1 MFKALMGGGR
11 SSSSSDVRSSSK
23 SSRRKSE
30 KPDKSDTR
38 SISSRKSSRGD
49 DRDRGLGDLSSY
61 SPSASRSK
69 RGPPS
74 IAGESIAS
82 TYVTAEPEAIDDSDR
97 YYIERTP
104 KRRDSERESK
114 SSRRRDQ
121 DRSDSP
127 EREKRRSRRGTQDT
141 LDDDL
146 DRERDRR
153 ERRRTQSGDPYVPPI
168 STNMPPSAP
177 GAQFAAEIGAPGFS
191 QFPMQYDAGIPSAD
205 HSPAHEVSY
214 DPHVQQ
220 QFPGQFP
227 EQVAAPYRPPN
238 PAGAAADYYGDQG
251 ESVEHQPG
259 IRPAP
264 PSVLPNTQAHL
275 MAASPS
281 ANPPPEPSSL
291 GETGA
296 AAAYFDDDFHAP
308 AQEGQ
313 APAVS
318 SSSPPKP
325 SKPSKPSSSGVL
337 PAAAVG
343 AAAYGIGGM
352 MSHSESH
359 SPPQHTTSYAQQGQ
373 PVVQGHPMT
382 HNQPMEYDQ
391 PMASSSYQP
400 PSKPSH
406 SHSFSEGAGIAVAGA
421 ATGYMV
427 GHHHHSSSPEH
438 APQYAFQ
445 HHEQSSQAGGMQ
457 GMQSYA
463 PGHNNALYAA
473 GAGGYA
479 TQAAYNPGFYP
490 HGPSALAFQERQRGP
505 MGRFV
510 DFWRDPEAV
519 GRFEDYTESIGV
531 CKYCFQPGTS
541 SVDAP
546 RKHHYH
552 RRRRNSPDR
561 RSSGSSRISKVSRY
575 NSSEDESRRR
585 PKSKKSSSW
594 LPGMLA
600 GYATKS
606 LFSSKEFDDSYSL
619 RSGRMASS
627 HGEEDDR
634 RSHTSR
640 GVTRR
645 SGRSPQRDHYADSK
659 HASQSGYSRHTRS
672 RSRSSSRSGRHSYLK
687 EAALGAAVGGAALA
701 VAKSRNRSRSR
712 SRSPERRQR
721 RKDSSSSSSFVNLP
735 RPAKKSIAGGI
746 GSFFTA
752 SSENRKKRHTKKRSG
767 FFSFKSGS
775 SSSSLDND
783 LAFGDG
789 FSKKFS
795 KSKKKDKKGKDVDA
809 ALVELSDTAT
819 RLAGSSPH
827 GPGRSAGQMYTP
839 RSRQSNYAHSTT
851 QDEEWIDAES
861 EDQSSSSVSSALAF
875 GGSSVDSSSDSAS
888 SKWGWRW
895 GSKKD
900 KKRKDKRSSATN
912 AALVAGAG
920 AIGAA
925 AISSARHRDSDPPS
939 RSGSLQQV
947 YPMPTSDPSRF
958 DVAKMSP
965 SVSGGEPTLIR
976 PGPIPLQQPQPFTPV
991 SQSVYTTQGA
1001 VSGPIPVY
1009 STPAVPSL
1017 FANEVGNYDSQFQIT
1032 RDAAWAPEGSTYAD
1046 RRKPRRSDS
1055 SPVFPTQETASSLK
1069 RRFTAK
1075 EQASVQFNLT
1085 EEQAERERHLIR
1097 RDKNYRDEVADQP
1110 VQLIDREEELAR
1122 QETERR
1128 ERRRK
1133 ERDDEERRYAGDRE
1147 KDSSSWVGAAA
1158 AGAVGAAAA
1167 STILS
1172 RKTDD
1177 DEASEAS
1184 QRYNERREK
1193 RRAERKRDTDTIGD
1207 TSIVSRFQAT
1217 QPIDEEVTTVEHRED
1232 QKKQSPRSPRPAQV
1246 YDDYAEFYAPE
1257 ELRHSPDVHARSSD
1271 SPNMPTIVEV
1281 EPASER
1287 PTHEEPKPT
1296 EVDYSYEPYQH
1307 VDRLPWPVP
1316 GLNLIEPTPPHSVT
1330 GGSVRDVTSPTPPV
1344 NKSYDTQPRERPTG
1358 SRVSWGEH
1366 ETHEYEI
1373 PSSSEQDPLEHDIS
1387 PIEISPKDVPLP
1399 ASEIS
1404 QSKGIPSTSEY
1415 GADIEFAATIA
1426 AATAAAG
1433 FDPSLITDDPSYHT
1447 RTSPPGSEDEHTFT
1461 SPWSASARKEPHGF
1475 VEGEIE
1481 EIDPKFTK
1489 DMTFAPEHVVQDN
1502 DQLFFDEP
1510 ESISRDR
1517 DISPGRR
1524 DKASIAQEVI
1534 EQLNGKYGKR
1544 DRTASPEKDVDV
1556 FSMPGGFDTSESR
1569 NLPDARSVVSAP
1581 APVAMDPETPT
1592 KSKSKKSRRSGDV
1605 FDLPDFQERELAESP
1620 DLKDETSKSRK
1631 SRRSGDDFE
1640 IYESREVSPTRD
1652 ESYSV
1657 ITAPVSKDET
1667 SRSKSR
1673 KSRRSGD
1680 DFGIA
1685 EYPESVVPE
1694 SRDDSFSVISAP
1706 VSKDET
1712 SKSKSRKSRRS
1723 GDDFEIYE
1731 SPEPSESRDNTRSI
1745 TSTPAGKEEYES
1757 SKSGKSRRS
1766 GDDYDIAESRE
1777 ISEPYDDNRS
1787 VFSAPVSKDETSKSR
1802 RSRRSGDDFD
1812 ISRSRDVSESRDESR
1827 SVVSESA
1834 KSRKSRRSGDD
1845 FDPRR
1850 DAEAASDVAEGG
1862 EEKKRRRKRRSKHGS
1877 DTFSVDDDAR
1887 SAITDIGDD
1896 KSERRK
1902 HRHRSSREAE
1912 FDDNASI
1919 TSSPARIDEARE
1931 KRRGKDE
1938 KEKSGGFL
1946 RSIFGSQVSAPAER
1960 VRSDHSRSSSLS
1972 KRSSREAI
1980 SEAGVDDERRRHKRR
1995 SSKHRSSSNGDE
2007 LDRYMSDKEKGTQ
2020 DDTNLEE
2027 YRSSRQQKEE
2037 RRRHRYE
2044 EIVDSGRK
2052 RESEKDG
2059 YSDNFD
2065 DQSFLRKHPEILAPE
2080 REDHGASWLPALAG
2094 SAAVFAASGLN
2105 DIPPQRPRSQSTSPP
2120 ATEKTL
2126 DLTPKS
2132 LSRPASPETS
2142 HPQGS
2147 RSPKQ
2152 RRHSVAKSTNESPTA
2167 VPLHFRR
2174 PPTSPG
2180 LSRAVPVEQ
2189 PAPIASPGS
2198 PSQQRNRR
2206 PGSVEFRNSRE
2217 IRPLWLVERHSL
2229 IKGEPE
2235 TEEPLPSLPSSK
2247 TSSRAPS
2254 MDNVKSLH
2262 DDDGLKSWEHVDLS
2276 QSIMENQ
2283 RPTGLTI
2290 STDQANESHD
2300 RDLDLLGSQQPTP
2313 TAEHFQ
2319 DSESRKEKRR
2329 YEFHSPSELLQ
2340 DPAVLDELPP
2350 SPTLDALPSAEGSM
2364 VGVGSRE
2371 QETQRALDALEG
2383 VSHPQHE
2390 PETPTQEHNSFFGG
2404 VADFAK
2410 GAGFAGVVDAA
2421 AIAAVRE
2428 HDQSRSLHADE
2439 PAKAHGFSDIVD
2451 EAVAAEG
2458 SSHDHDKAP
2467 VDEEAPSEPVT
2478 AIKENNP
2485 AGPEPVHQEM
2495 ETAKEFVPESTEQ
2508 PVESSDLQP
2517 QPGTEVVPDE
2527 SAATQSSKKKNKKK
2541 NKKNLAQSADLGTPE
2556 EPPAQED
2563 LSKELAQDPAVEVP
2577 EVETVSAEPEVAVPE
2592 QSEHEPVEASREL
2605 GPEIVADE
2613 PVVEGAPVQSAPIE
2627 SAPVEPEVAVPEQPD
2642 AEPIEASRELEIV
2655 AAPLPEDIATSTDPL
2670 DNTSDQAAVPSSATD
2685 EEKDQSQ
2692 QQSGE
2697 LVEPVEQVSTEESV
2711 LPVSED
2717 PSLPAEEQQTPEPTF
2732 TDANETPITG
2742 VTQSEVEE
2750 VSRSLE
2756 EIEKPTEDSTPEAPL
2771 NDTTP
2776 EITETPKEDTEGE
2789 DNFQE
2794 AVEEQVSQPAEEKE
2808 PAPEPPIEVAAD
2820 APAEGSETKAE
2831 KRKNKKKK
2839 NRKSAAVEETQISA
2853 ETPAPETESP
2863 EIQDP
2868 KTEQSAVVEP
2878 VDTQSPP
2885 IGGEAL
2891 LTDLEHLEQPT
2902 KDVEQP
2908 LQTTIEEPA
2917 ATQEQEQVPLEV
2929 AVDAAPIVTEPV
2941 DPAGPSDE
2949 LSQPAVIDVQPNA
2962 QLPDPAEEPS
2972 REISQPSAVETQPE
2986 AEVQAEPQ
2994 LEVEAE
3000 PEVALTA
3007 AQKKK
3012 AKKNKKKGKQSES
3025 SILEDEK
3032 PAESVSPA
3040 PELETA
3046 AEDMAKEAPLVTED
3060 VSVDAP
3066 AQERDMELPV
3076 EVEQSLE
3083 PEQTSE
3089 AVPPQEEAS
3098 PERLPEPTTEVIES
3112 KAPKEEPIASE
3123 EQPKAEESP
3132 AEPEIPMT
3140 AAERKKAKKAKKKQQ
3155 KEQEESIGSVAEDIK
3170 PVEAEPAPEAESAE
3184 PSKDIAP
3191 AAEIDD
3197 VAPAD
3202 LSAPVSSEPAEA
3214 AQDVVPTSTAE
3225 PEAAPVTED
3234 TLLPTETETL
3244 EQPKDIDPPVEAEP
3258 PLEDAA
3264 PSSEIEATEVV
3275 ADVPLAS
3282 EEAITPADAPRDLDQ
3297 QDDIVKVEELKSEDV
3312 APAPTEEPSVDAAE
3326 TDAPNA
3332 EEQSPEPEVPMT
3344 AAERKKAKKNKKK
3357 QQKQE
3362 PVQLDEQPKPE
3373 AEPTST
3379 VEKSV
3384 EQAADILPE
3393 SEATPTAETVAGVDE
3408 PTEPEAARDLE
3419 TETKPEE
3426 EQAQDVPVLDS
3437 ELAPDAPAEEA
3448 IVTPDI
3454 AEQGIDVQDGDR
3466 ETAQEPTVEVT
3477 SAEEPQGEKLDTAV
3491 SAEPVLGKSLDDKP
3505 TEPTAEPV
3513 MEEPQLTEPTESP
3526 VVEHAEDEQVATSSK
3541 SKKKKNKKKR
3551 QSVAPEE
3558 EQPAPAEESKAVPA
3572 EEEAKPAAPEE
3583 EIKVTPAEEEPAPV
3597 PAEVESADPAPSQEL
3612 ELPPLEK
3619 DAEVPV
3625 VMEEAPKAEES
3636 TQPETTT
3643 DVADAKAAEEAS
3655 MTPAQKRKAK
3665 KDKKKRQ
3672 SVAAEQE
3679 QSTPAEEESKA
3690 VPAEEEIKL
3699 TPAEEEPAPV
3709 PTEVEF
3715 TEPALS
3721 QEPEQPA
3728 SEPIPETPIATEEA
3742 PKAEETTQQDAS
3754 PDVAAIEA
3762 AEEASMTPA
3771 QKRKAKKDKK
3781 KRQSVAAEEE
3791 QPTPAEEEVKLTPAE
3806 EEPAP
3811 VPAEVESTEPA
3822 LSQEPEQ
3829 PAPELSPES
3838 PIATE
3843 EAPQAEETTQQDASA
3858 DVAATEAAEEALM
3871 TPAQRRKAKKDKKKR
3886 QSVAAEEEQPTPAEE
3901 EVKLTPAEEE
3911 PTHMPTEG
3919 ESTES
3924 APSQELEQASVNQEA
3939 ETPIV
3944 MEEEPKAEE
3953 SSPEETTHVE
3963 VPADTAAIEAAE
3975 EASMTPAQKR
3985 KAKKDKKKRQSVV
3998 AEEEQPVPV
4007 EESKPEPAEEDVAP
4021 APAEEEP
4028 MPESVREE
4036 PTEPI
4041 STQEPEQSTVGEDA
4055 GTPIVTEEEAPK
4067 AEEPSPEESTQ
4078 PEAPADAAAI
4088 EAAEEASMTPAQ
4100 RRKAKKDK
4108 KKRQSVVAEEEQ
4120 PASVEESKPES
4131 AQQEPVEPGLTQET
4145 EQPTVDKDAQPPI
4158 MVEEQVPS
4166 PEEPSPE
4173 EATQQDVPADA
4184 AATEAAEEEAM
4195 TPAQKKKAKKDKK
4208 KQRKSVAFD
4217 DDATPSEEQ
4226 KPEQDSSAPED
4237 KVESQ
4242 DAPADLVIAGESA
4255 KELPVTEEVAEPAT
4269 EGEVSEKTEEPA
4281 SEQSK
4286 EIAQEEPTSAAAPD
4300 APIPAEVEDPKSAA
4314 ELPEQPEQDAQTPSE
4329 PQSPSAQEPEVPL
4342 TAAQKKK
4349 AKKNKKKGKSVDL
4362 AENAPTATDA
4372 VQESE
4377 PIVQT
4382 LPDTPAENLEL
4393 QDTPASESAQ
4403 PAEGLE
4409 QDNTIEP
4416 EAPKAKELETTETV
4430 SDDVPKEEIPN
4441 AKETHEAPA
4450 TEAIV
4455 DTEPT
4460 PSQEAEAIASSP
4472 AETTEEAGMS
4482 AKERRKAAKKAKKR
4496 QSKNVDADNDAATS
4510 TEADNSV
4517 EKVLTST
4524 DTDTPGL
4531 SAVPA
4536 SSPAEHDGKEHQSH
4550 DIETYD
4556 ATAQNTASTDEY
4568 MSSQVEQTPIE
4579 SPFLEYPPQPVLERS
4594 VDSGELVEGNAVQEG
4609 DVAPTAHEREGELVE
4624 PTPLEEMKTVDDGE
4638 IVEEKSSVPEA
4649 DDFSMEKDV
4658 ENKDVEETHV
4668 DVPIDS
4674 VSEAQT
4680 QESPVEEEASETAVS
4695 TKQKKKNKKKNKK
4708 QEEEAAAPEPEIS
4721 SAEDKEQPEAAPL
4734 VDAEPQPEVKDIAEP
4749 EPIAEAEPLPV
4760 LEGQSADRSQDVEE
4774 TTDVQTTEDID
4785 DTKEISVPEA
4795 EAELV
4800 PIPEEQPAEH
4810 PQDIEE
4816 TVAIQTTEDIDD
4828 TKEISAPEGETVA
4841 PPTEETTQ
4849 SEALTDAAATE
4860 AAEEASMTPAQKR
4873 KAKKDKKKQRQSIL
4887 PQEPEAE
4894 LQPKEQTTPE
4904 AAETSVQEV
4913 EIATESA
4920 PAETIT
4926 QGEAVTSADEPTVQP
4941 IDVTEEAVKDLVTP
4955 PEDTEH
4961 HVPSQEIE
4969 GGERSLELPSAESN
4983 VEEGDKPAGEAAEA
4997 PAEILDNEQ
5006 ASEQVPPEAAPEPEG
5021 ESASVPKKMSKKE
5034 KKKAAAAAAAAAALL
5049 EEEKPVESQP
5059 EPEEPPAITPQ
5070 ALEEAVEQPIV
5081 QELQPS
5087 GTEDKPQPETG
5098 KSLDETTELTT
5109 SEQKED
5115 VLEQPVDVLDSA
5127 EPLESEVK
5135 PEESTKELVEE
5146 PAAVNTITRTSS
5158 KKDKKKAKKEAKQ
5171 EVIEPASLIEEHV
5184 PTDPAT
5190 VEAAPAPE
5198 PSLEETPTEIVPEP
5212 EFAREVI
5219 QEAPNPELESI
5230 EAPPLEAFGTVSEDK
5245 QPSESEKNEAVV
5257 PLDTLHTPPP
5267 AEPTD
5272 QATNYEPL
5280 ALQDPTEK
5288 NAQEDEAQVVAG
5300 AQDLEKTADLEV
5312 VESSVEDGPGEP
5324 EVMPALSKKMSKKD
5338 KHKAKKN
5345 GGITEEI
5352 STQQQEEP
5360 QADVAELPTESGIR
5374 PTEPAMEQEIPETED
5389 VAEPQP
5395 TLERELPIEPSLA
5408 IDDQP
5413 ISAPEVQDGPTQPD
5427 EEPVSEE
5434 IPLPRKASKKK
5445 AKKAQKAKK
5454 SLDTERA
5461 ENAIDA
5467 DQHANI
5473 VPFEEDQSKAQD
5485 PEVPDEKSSHDEEDW
5500 PAIDWQAKFE
5510 ESQRLKD
5517 VNSDPEPEIAPPE
5530 PEIISEFV
5538 DSSFPEVSQDA
5549 NEAAEED
5556 AWALPSK
5563 KDKKKAKKNKK
5574 QSQQAAPEV
5583 EEPSLEPLNDK
5594 EIEPPARTTTPG
5606 GSKIA
5611 NLFPGLERS
5620 GFRRPA
5626 LDQQTPSLKDS
5637 AEEETTADLES
5648 NRDIA
5653 IPVLEAP
5660 LTTTETKEI
5669 ADDFTSGL
5677 PSSLE
5682 RQIESTISELK
5693 AHSETP
5699 TATEDD
5705 SIREPELPMH
5715 GEKSLDAPLSLSME
5729 PSNERTRTEE
5739 PSPTRLPPP
5748 EEAGAELCELRRS
5761 PSIHGRHQH
5770 TPRTWSLDEPSLPA
5784 LAPSPPRS
5792 LFGPDDNVRPRTP
5805 LEPIAEQEPHGQGT
5819 MARRGTPRLE
5829 MKPEHVLPRPQTPVR
5844 KFTDNAFDREAWPT
5858 ENPKA
5863 DFQEIQKTPEQGIL
5877 KPSTSSG
5884 KLRRTN
5890 RSISGD
5896 LRAASRAL
5904 DSQPSLDLDQLPSSS
5919 SYDPVTDKGKRPL
5932 RNMSDVYEG
5941 WGETPNSP
5949 RSPSRP
5955 PSVRRRRSMQ
5965 HLQDIETRLDQLIS
5979 ENRLLIAARDEA
5991 EDKLRNTSVARRKSD
6006 RALNTRDGDLRD
6018 RESEVEQLKNSV
6030 EWLQKEMTRLTQ
6042 ENEGLTASN
6051 SALAA
6056 AHAAEVN
6063 TVRESS
6069 TRELVELQSQ
6079 HSQLSS
6085 QMEDRVR
6092 QEIESALAQKDI
6104 ELRRLRTEL
6113 EEARDKVKE
6122 LQQQIAASV
6131 HDNALVFR
6139 DEEYFEAACQKLCG
6153 HVQSWVVRFSKH
6165 SDKRRCRPLSE
6176 LQDEKIADRF
6186 DNALLDGSDPDAYL
6200 SDRVRRRD
6208 VFMSVVM
6215 TMVWEYIFTR
6225 YLFGMDREQRQK
6237 LKSLEKQ
6244 LSEVGPTRAVHR
6256 WRATTLTLLSRRPA
6270 FAAQR
6275 ESDTEAVTLE
6285 IFQTLSRVLPPPSH
6299 VESQLLDNLRKI
6311 MRVAVS
6317 LSLEM
6322 RTQLAEFIMLP
6333 PLQPEYDTNGDL
6345 ARQVYFNAA
6354 LMNERSGLTNDNGEL
6369 EAQQSI
6375 VRIVLFPLVVKKGN
6389 DVGEGEDEEVVC
6401 PAQVLIARPSKDKK
6415 VSRMMSG
6422 DRMSIDAT
6430 RSVHS
6435 IAQSIA
6441 HSVAPSS
6448 MMDMSNVI

>member
-82 TYVTAEPEAIDDSDR
+82 TYVTAEPEAIDDDR

-127 EREKRRSRRGTQDT
+127 ERERRRSRRGTQDT

-168 STNMPPSAP
+168 STSMPPSAP

-205 HSPAHEVSY
+205 HSPAHDVPY

-251 ESVEHQPG
+251 QSVEHQPG

-313 APAVS
+313 PPAVS
-318 SSSPPKP
+318 SSRPPKP

-373 PVVQGHPMT
+373 PVVQGQPMT
-382 HNQPMEYDQ
+382 YNPPMEYDQ
-391 PMASSSYQP
+391 PMGSGSYQP

-406 SHSFSEGAGIAVAGA
+406 SHSFSEGAGIAAAGA
-421 ATGYMV
+421 ATGYML

-438 APQYAFQ
+438 TPQYAFQ
-445 HHEQSSQAGGMQ
+445 HHEQSSQVGGMQ
-457 GMQSYA
+457 AMQPYG

-479 TQAAYNPGFYP
+479 AQAAYNPGFYP

-619 RSGRMASS
+619 RSGRVASS

-795 KSKKKDKKGKDVDA
+795 KSKKKGKKGKDVDA

-851 QDEEWIDAES
+851 HDEEWVDAES

-965 SVSGGEPTLIR
+965 SVSGGEPALIR

-1009 STPAVPSL
+1009 STPAVPPL
-1017 FANEVGNYDSQFQIT
+1017 FANEVGQYDSQFQIT
-1032 RDAAWAPEGSTYAD
+1032 RDAAWAPEASTYAD

-1097 RDKNYRDEVADQP
+1097 RDKNYRDEVADKP
-1110 VQLIDREEELAR
+1110 VQLIDREEQLAR
-1122 QETERR
+1122 QEAERR

-1158 AGAVGAAAA
+1158 AGAVGAAAV

-1193 RRAERKRDTDTIGD
+1193 RRAERKRDTDTIAD
-1207 TSIVSRFQAT
+1207 SSIVSRFEPT

-1232 QKKQSPRSPRPAQV
+1232 QKKESPRSPRPAQV

-1257 ELRHSPDVHARSSD
+1257 ELRHSPDVHARSSG

-1287 PTHEEPKPT
+1287 RPQEEPEPT

-1344 NKSYDTQPRERPTG
+1344 NKSYDIQPRERPTG

-1404 QSKGIPSTSEY
+1404 QPKGIPSTSEY

-1433 FDPSLITDDPSYHT
+1433 FDPSLVTDDPSYHT

-1461 SPWSASARKEPHGF
+1461 SPWSASTRKAPHGF

-1489 DMTFAPEHVVQDN
+1489 DMASAPEHVAQDK
-1502 DQLFFDEP
+1502 DELFFDEP
-1510 ESISRDR
+1510 ESFSRDR
-1517 DISPGRR
+1517 DISSGRR

-1556 FSMPGGFDTSESR
+1556 FSMPGGFDTAEPR
-1569 NLPDARSVVSAP
+1569 DLPDARSVVSAP

-1605 FDLPDFQERELAESP
+1605 FDLPEFQERELAESP
-1620 DLKDETSKSRK
+1620 DSKDETSKSRK

-1640 IYESREVSPTRD
+1640 IYESREASPTRD

-1657 ITAPVSKDET
+1657 ISAPVSKDET
-1667 SRSKSR
+1667 SKSKSR

-1685 EYPESVVPE
+1685 EYPESVIPE
-1694 SRDDSFSVISAP
+1694 PRDDSFSVISAP

-1745 TSTPAGKEEYES
+1745 TSIPAGKDEYEP

-1766 GDDYDIAESRE
+1766 GDDYDIPRSRE
-1777 ISEPYDDNRS
+1777 ISESYDDNRS

-1850 DAEAASDVAEGG
+1850 DAEAASDDAEGG

-1902 HRHRSSREAE
+1902 RRHRSSREAE

-1919 TSSPARIDEARE
+1919 TSSPARIDESRE

-1960 VRSDHSRSSSLS
+1960 VRADHSRSSSLD

-1980 SEAGVDDERRRHKRR
+1980 SEAGVDDERRRHKKR

-2007 LDRYMSDKEKGTQ
+2007 LDRYMSDKEKGNQ

-2065 DQSFLRKHPEILAPE
+2065 DPSFLRKHPEILAPE
-2080 REDHGASWLPALAG
+2080 REDYGASWLPASAG
-2094 SAAVFAASGLN
+2094 SAAVFAAASGL
-2105 DIPPQRPRSQSTSPP
+2105 DEIPQQRPRSQSTSPP

-2229 IKGEPE
+2229 TKGEPE

-2254 MDNVKSLH
+2254 MDNLKSLH

-2276 QSIMENQ
+2276 QSIMQNQ
-2283 RPTGLTI
+2283 RPTGLAI

-2340 DPAVLDELPP
+2340 DPAVMDELPP

-2383 VSHPQHE
+2383 VSRPQHE

-2421 AIAAVRE
+2421 AIAAARE
-2428 HDQSRSLHADE
+2428 HDQSRSLPEDE
-2439 PAKAHGFSDIVD
+2439 PVKGHGFSDVVD
-2451 EAVAAEG
+2451 EAGAADS
-2458 SSHDHDKAP
+2458 SSHDHDKAL

-2478 AIKENNP
+2478 TIEENYP
-2485 AGPEPVHQEM
+2485 AEPEPVHQEM

-2508 PVESSDLQP
+2508 PVESSDLQS
-2517 QPGTEVVPDE
+2517 QPETEVVPDE
-2527 SAATQSSKKKNKKK
+2527 GAATQSSKKKNKKK
-2541 NKKNLAQSADLGTPE
+2541 KGKKNQAQDADLGTPE
-2556 EPPAQED
+2556 EPLAQED

-2577 EVETVSAEPEVAVPE
+2577 EVETVSAEPEVAVPG
-2592 QSEHEPVEASREL
+2592 QSEHEPVETSREL
-2605 GPEIVADE
+2605 EPDIVVDE
-2613 PVVEGAPVQSAPIE
+2613 PVVEA
-2627 SAPVEPEVAVPEQPD
+2627 APVEPEVALAEQPE
-2642 AEPIEASRELEIV
+2642 AEPIEASRELEIEPEV
-2655 AAPLPEDIATSTDPL
+2655 AATQEPEVVNVLEPEPTEVVPTETEQADETASSAKKAKRDKKKQKKKSKNETTSEEPADDAVAAQPEDDISASKEVEGQKEDTAPAPAEEMVATPLPEDIATSTEPVE
-2670 DNTSDQAAVPSSATD
+2670 NTSDQTTVPFAATD
-2685 EEKDQSQ
+2685 EEQAQSQ
-2692 QQSGE
+2692 QQSRE
-2697 LVEPVEQVSTEESV
+2697 LADPVEQVSTEESV

-2717 PSLPAEEQQTPEPTF
+2717 PSLPVEEQQTPEPTF

-2742 VTQSEVEE
+2742 ATQPEADEA
-2750 VSRSLE
+2750 SRSLE

-2776 EITETPKEDTEGE
+2776 GITETPKEDTEGE

-2794 AVEEQVSQPAEEKE
+2794 AVQEQVSQPAEEKE

-2820 APAEGSETKAE
+2820 APAEGSETKTE

-2868 KTEQSAVVEP
+2868 ELEQSAVVDP
-2878 VDTQSPP
+2878 
-2885 IGGEAL
+2885 
-2891 LTDLEHLEQPT
+2891 PT

-2929 AVDAAPIVTEPV
+2929 AVDATPAVTEPV

-2949 LSQPAVIDVQPNA
+2949 LSQPAVINVQPNA
-2962 QLPDPAEEPS
+2962 EIPDLAEEAS
-2972 REISQPSAVETQPE
+2972 REISEPSAVETQPE

-3025 SILEDEK
+3025 SIPEDEK
-3032 PAESVSPA
+3032 PAESISPA
-3040 PELETA
+3040 PEIETA
-3046 AEDMAKEAPLVTED
+3046 AEDMAKEAPLDTED
-3060 VSVDAP
+3060 VSVDPP
-3066 AQERDMELPV
+3066 AQEREMELPV

-3089 AVPPQEEAS
+3089 AVLPQEEAS
-3098 PERLPEPTTEVIES
+3098 PEPLPEPTTEVLDSE
-3112 KAPKEEPIASE
+3112 APKDEPAVSE
-3123 EQPKAEESP
+3123 EQPKVEESP
-3132 AEPEIPMT
+3132 AEPEVTMT

-3184 PSKDIAP
+3184 PSMDIAP

-3202 LSAPVSSEPAEA
+3202 LSAPVSSDPAEA
-3214 AQDVVPTSTAE
+3214 AQDVVPASTTE

-3234 TLLPTETETL
+3234 TLPTEIETL
-3244 EQPKDIDPPVEAEP
+3244 EQTKDIEPSIEVEPPV
-3258 PLEDAA
+3258 EDAA
-3264 PSSEIEATEVV
+3264 PSSEIEATEVI

-3282 EEAITPADAPRDLDQ
+3282 EEETAPADAPRDLDQ
-3297 QDDIVKVEELKSEDV
+3297 QDDIAKVEEPKSEDV
-3312 APAPTEEPSVDAAE
+3312 APAPTEEPSVDAVE
-3326 TDAPNA
+3326 TDAPKA

-3362 PVQLDEQPKPE
+3362 SVQLDEQPKPE
-3373 AEPTST
+3373 AEPTSAE
-3379 VEKSV
+3379 EKSV
-3384 EQAADILPE
+3384 EQAGDILPE
-3393 SEATPTAETVAGVDE
+3393 SEATPAAEAVAGVDE

-3448 IVTPDI
+3448 IPTPEI
-3454 AEQGIDVQDGDR
+3454 AEQATDVQDVDK
-3466 ETAQEPTVEVT
+3466 EPAQEPTIEVPST
-3477 SAEEPQGEKLDTAV
+3477 EEPQEEKPDTAV
-3491 SAEPVLGKSLDDKP
+3491 SDAPVLDKSLDDKP
-3505 TEPTAEPV
+3505 TEPIPDPAVEETQP
-3513 MEEPQLTEPTESP
+3513 MESTESP
-3526 VVEHAEDEQVATSSK
+3526 VVEQAEDEQAATSSK

-3558 EQPAPAEESKAVPA
+3558 EQPAPAEEESKLVPA
-3572 EEEAKPAAPEE
+3572 EEEAKPAPAEE
-3583 EIKVTPAEEEPAPV
+3583 EIKLTPSEEEPAPV
-3597 PAEVESADPAPSQEL
+3597 PAEVESTEPAPSQEL
-3612 ELPPLEK
+3612 EQPPLEK
-3619 DAEVPV
+3619 DAEAPIVT
-3625 VMEEAPKAEES
+3625 EEVPKAEEI
-3636 TQPETTT
+3636 THPETPT
-3643 DVADAKAAEEAS
+3643 DVAAAEAAEEAS

-3679 QSTPAEEESKA
+3679 QTTPAEEESKA
-3690 VPAEEEIKL
+3690 VPAEEEINL
-3699 TPAEEEPAPV
+3699 TPAAEEPAHV
-3709 PTEVEF
+3709 PAEVES

-3721 QEPEQPA
+3721 QEHEELAPEQSP
-3728 SEPIPETPIATEEA
+3728 EPPIVAEDA

-3754 PDVAAIEA
+3754 ADAAAIEA

-3781 KRQSVAAEEE
+3781 KRQSVVAEQE
-3791 QPTPAEEEVKLTPAE
+3791 QPTPVE

-3811 VPAEVESTEPA
+3811 V
-3822 LSQEPEQ
+3822 
-3829 PAPELSPES
+3829 
-3838 PIATE
+3838 
-3843 EAPQAEETTQQDASA
+3843 
-3858 DVAATEAAEEALM
+3858 
-3871 TPAQRRKAKKDKKKR
+3871 
-3886 QSVAAEEEQPTPAEE
+3886 EEEPKAVPAEE
-3901 EVKLTPAEEE
+3901 EIKLTPAEEE
-3911 PTHMPTEG
+3911 PTPMPTEG
-3919 ESTES
+3919 DSAES
-3924 APSQELEQASVNQEA
+3924 APPQELEQASLNQEA

-3944 MEEEPKAEE
+3944 AEEEAPKAEE
-3953 SSPEETTHVE
+3953 PSLEESTQPEA
-3963 VPADTAAIEAAE
+3963 PADTAALEAAE

-3998 AEEEQPVPV
+3998 AEEEQPIPV
-4007 EESKPEPAEEDVAP
+4007 EESKPEPAEKDVTP

-4028 MPESVREE
+4028 IPESAREE

-4041 STQEPEQSTVGEDA
+4041 LTPEAEQSTVGQDA
-4055 GTPIVTEEEAPK
+4055 ETPIVTEEEAPK
-4067 AEEPSPEESTQ
+4067 AEEPSSEESTQ
-4078 PEAPADAAAI
+4078 PEAPADTAAL

-4100 RRKAKKDK
+4100 KRKAKKDK
-4108 KKRQSVVAEEEQ
+4108 KKRQSVVAEQEQ
-4120 PASVEESKPES
+4120 PVSVEEPKPES
-4131 AQQEPVEPGLTQET
+4131 PQQEPVEPELTQET
-4145 EQPTVDKDAQPPI
+4145 EQPIVDKDAQSPI
-4158 MVEEQVPS
+4158 IAEEEVPKA
-4166 PEEPSPE
+4166 EEPSLE
-4173 EATQQDVPADA
+4173 EATQQDAPADA

-4217 DDATPSEEQ
+4217 DNATPSEEA
-4226 KPEQDSSAPED
+4226 KPEQDLSAPED

-4242 DAPADLVIAGESA
+4242 DAPADLVIADEST

-4269 EGEVSEKTEEPA
+4269 EGEVSEKIEEPA

-4286 EIAQEEPTSAAAPD
+4286 EIAGDEPSSAAASD
-4300 APIPAEVEDPKSAA
+4300 AAIPAEVEDPKSAA

-4362 AENAPTATDA
+4362 AENAPAATDA
-4372 VQESE
+4372 AQESE

-4382 LPDTPAENLEL
+4382 SPDTPAENLEL
-4393 QDTPASESAQ
+4393 QDTPASEPAQ

-4409 QDNTIEP
+4409 QDNTTEP
-4416 EAPKAKELETTETV
+4416 EAPKAEKLETTETV
-4430 SDDVPKEEIPN
+4430 SDDVPKEEIPDT
-4441 AKETHEAPA
+4441 KETDEAPA
-4450 TEAIV
+4450 TEA
-4455 DTEPT
+4455 DAEPT

-4510 TEADNSV
+4510 TEAANSV

-4524 DTDTPGL
+4524 DTDVPGL

-4556 ATAQNTASTDEY
+4556 ATAQNTASTDKY

-4579 SPFLEYPPQPVLERS
+4579 SPFLDYPPQPVLERS
-4594 VDSGELVEGNAVQEG
+4594 VDSGELAEGNAVQEG
-4609 DVAPTAHEREGELVE
+4609 DVAPTAQEREGELVE

-4649 DDFSMEKDV
+4649 DDFSTVKDV
-4658 ENKDVEETHV
+4658 ENNDVEETPV
-4668 DVPIDS
+4668 DVPID
-4674 VSEAQT
+4674 VVREAQT
-4680 QESPVEEEASETAVS
+4680 QESLVEEVEEASETAVS
-4695 TKQKKKNKKKNKK
+4695 KKQKKKNKNKNKK

-4721 SAEDKEQPEAAPL
+4721 TAEDKEQPEAAPL
-4734 VDAEPQPEVKDIAEP
+4734 VEAEPQPEMKEITEP

-4760 LEGQSADRSQDVEE
+4760 LEEQLADRSLDVEAAAIE
-4774 TTDVQTTEDID
+4774 TTDDID
-4785 DTKEISVPEA
+4785 DTKEISVPEP
-4795 EAELV
+4795 EAELA
-4800 PIPEEQPAEH
+4800 PSPEEQPAEH

-4816 TVAIQTTEDIDD
+4816 TVAAQTTEDIDD
-4828 TKEISAPEGETVA
+4828 TKEINVPEGETVA

-4887 PQEPEAE
+4887 SQEPEAE
-4894 LQPKEQTTPE
+4894 LQPEELTTPE

-4913 EIATESA
+4913 GIATESA
-4920 PAETIT
+4920 PAEIIT
-4926 QGEAVTSADEPTVQP
+4926 QDEPVTGADEPTVQP
-4941 IDVTEEAVKDLVTP
+4941 IDVTEEAAEDLVTP
-4955 PEDTEH
+4955 SEDTEQ

-4983 VEEGDKPAGEAAEA
+4983 VEEGDKPAGEAGEA
-4997 PAEILDNEQ
+4997 PAEILDDEQ
-5006 ASEQVPPEAAPEPEG
+5006 PSEQVPPEAAPEPEG

-5034 KKKAAAAAAAAAALL
+5034 KKKKAAAAAAAAALL
-5049 EEEKPVESQP
+5049 EQEKLIESQP
-5059 EPEEPPAITPQ
+5059 EPEEPPTITPQ
-5070 ALEEAVEQPIV
+5070 ALEEVVDQPIA
-5081 QELQPS
+5081 QEPQPS
-5087 GTEDKPQPETG
+5087 ETEDKPQPYTER
-5098 KSLDETTELTT
+5098 SLAETTELTT
-5109 SEQKED
+5109 SEPKED
-5115 VLEQPVDVLDSA
+5115 VSEPPVEVLDST

-5135 PEESTKELVEE
+5135 PEESTKELAEE
-5146 PAAVNTITRTSS
+5146 PAAIDTITRKAS
-5158 KKDKKKAKKEAKQ
+5158 KKDKKKAKKQAKQ
-5171 EVIEPASLIEEHV
+5171 EVSEPASLIEEHV
-5184 PTDPAT
+5184 PTTEPAT
-5190 VEAAPAPE
+5190 VEAAPEPE
-5198 PSLEETPTEIVPEP
+5198 PTFEETPTEIVPEP
-5212 EFAREVI
+5212 ESIAREEI

-5230 EAPPLEAFGTVSEDK
+5230 KTPALDGFDIVSEDK
-5245 QPSESEKNEAVV
+5245 QHSESEKNEAVV
-5257 PLDTLHTPPP
+5257 SLDTLHPSSP

-5280 ALQDPTEK
+5280 EVQDPAEK
-5288 NAQEDEAQVVAG
+5288 NVQEDEAQVG
-5300 AQDLEKTADLEV
+5300 AEARDLEKTADLEV
-5312 VESSVEDGPGEP
+5312 IGGSVEDGSGEP
-5324 EVMPALSKKMSKKD
+5324 EVMPAVSKKMSKKD
-5338 KHKAKKN
+5338 KRKAKKN
-5345 GGITEEI
+5345 SGISEEV

-5360 QADVAELPTESGIR
+5360 QADVAELPTESETR
-5374 PTEPAMEQEIPETED
+5374 PTEPAVEQETPEIED
-5389 VAEPQP
+5389 ATEPQP
-5395 TLERELPIEPSLA
+5395 TSERELPVESSLA
-5408 IDDQP
+5408 IKDE
-5413 ISAPEVQDGPTQPD
+5413 SVTGPEVQVEPTQPD

-5434 IPLPRKASKKK
+5434 TPLSRKASKKK
-5445 AKKAQKAKK
+5445 AKKAQKANK
-5454 SLDTERA
+5454 SLDTEQA

-5467 DQHANI
+5467 DQHATI
-5473 VPFEEDQSKAQD
+5473 VPFEEQSKAQN
-5485 PEVPDEKSSHDEEDW
+5485 PEVPDEKSSQDEEDW

-5510 ESQRLKD
+5510 ESQRLKE
-5517 VNSDPEPEIAPPE
+5517 VNSDPEPEIPPPE

-5549 NEAAEED
+5549 NNAAEED

-5583 EEPSLEPLNDK
+5583 EEASLEPSNEK

-5611 NLFPGLERS
+5611 NLFPGLERA
-5620 GFRRPA
+5620 GFRRSA

-5637 AEEETTADLES
+5637 AEEETTADLEA

-5660 LTTTETKEI
+5660 LATIETKEI

-5715 GEKSLDAPLSLSME
+5715 GEKSLDAPLSLSTE

-5739 PSPTRLPPP
+5739 PSSPTRLPPP

-5770 TPRTWSLDEPSLPA
+5770 PPRTWSLDEPSLPA

-5792 LFGPDDNVRPRTP
+5792 LFGPADDYVRPRTP
-5805 LEPIAEQEPHGQGT
+5805 LEPIAEQEPHGRGT

-5858 ENPKA
+5858 ENPKSE
-5863 DFQEIQKTPEQGIL
+5863 DFNEIQKTPEQGIL

-5904 DSQPSLDLDQLPSSS
+5904 DSQPSNLDLDQLPSSS

-6030 EWLQKEMTRLTQ
+6030 EWLQKEMNRLTQ

-6051 SALAA
+6051 SALAV

-6165 SDKRRCRPLSE
+6165 SDKRRCRALSE

-6244 LSEVGPTRAVHR
+6244 LGEVGPTRAVHR

-6401 PAQVLIARPSKDKK
+6401 PAQVLIARPNKDKK

-6422 DRMSIDAT
+6422 DRMSIDPT

>member
-61 SPSASRSK
+61 SPSAPRSK

-74 IAGESIAS
+74 IAGDSIAS

-104 KRRDSERESK
+104 KRGDSEREGK

-121 DRSDSP
+121 GRSESP

-141 LDDDL
+141 VDDDL
-146 DRERDRR
+146 DREHDRR
-153 ERRRTQSGDPYVPPI
+153 DRRRTQSGDPYVPPI
-168 STNMPPSAP
+168 ATNMPPSAP

-191 QFPMQYDAGIPSAD
+191 QFPMQYDTGMPSAG
-205 HSPAHEVSY
+205 HSPAHEVPY

-251 ESVEHQPG
+251 QSVEHQPG

-308 AQEGQ
+308 AQQGQ
-313 APAVS
+313 PPAMS
-318 SSSPPKP
+318 SSRPPKP

-343 AAAYGIGGM
+343 AAAYGISGM

-359 SPPQHTTSYAQQGQ
+359 SPPQHTTSYTQQGQ
-373 PVVQGHPMT
+373 PVVHG
-382 HNQPMEYDQ
+382 QPMEYDQ
-391 PMASSSYQP
+391 PMASSSHKP
-400 PSKPSH
+400 PTKPSH
-406 SHSFSEGAGIAVAGA
+406 SHSVSEGVGLAAAGA
-421 ATGYMV
+421 ATGYMM

-438 APQYAFQ
+438 AQQYAFQ
-445 HHEQSSQAGGMQ
+445 HHEQSSQAGGMLP
-457 GMQSYA
+457 YA
-463 PGHNNALYAA
+463 PGHNNAMYAA

-479 TQAAYNPGFYP
+479 AHAAHNPGFYP
-490 HGPSALAFQERQRGP
+490 HGPSALAFQERQRGA

-519 GRFEDYTESIGV
+519 GRFEDYTETIGV

-541 SVDAP
+541 SLNAP

-552 RRRRNSPDR
+552 RRRRHSPDR
-561 RSSGSSRISKVSRY
+561 RSSGSSRISKISRY
-575 NSSEDESRRR
+575 NSSEDEGRRR

-619 RSGRMASS
+619 RSGRVASS

-645 SGRSPQRDHYADSK
+645 SGRSPQREHYADSK
-659 HASQSGYSRHTRS
+659 HAPQSGYSRHTRS
-672 RSRSSSRSGRHSYLK
+672 RSRSSSRTDRHSYLK

-712 SRSPERRQR
+712 SPERRQS

-735 RPAKKSIAGGI
+735 RPGKKSIAGGI

-789 FSKKFS
+789 FSKKSS
-795 KSKKKDKKGKDVDA
+795 KLKKKGKKGKDVDA
-809 ALVELSDTAT
+809 ALLELSDTAT

-827 GPGRSAGQMYTP
+827 GPGRTAGQMYTA

-851 QDEEWIDAES
+851 QDEEWVDAES

-875 GGSSVDSSSDSAS
+875 GGSSAESSSDSAS

-900 KKRKDKRSSATN
+900 KKKKDKRSSATN
-912 AALVAGAG
+912 AALVAGTG

-925 AISSARHRDSDPPS
+925 AISSAHHRDSNPPS

-965 SVSGGEPTLIR
+965 SVSAGEPTPIR
-976 PGPIPLQQPQPFTPV
+976 PGPIPLRQPQPFTPV

-1001 VSGPIPVY
+1001 VPGSIPVY
-1009 STPAVPSL
+1009 SASAVPPI
-1017 FANEVGNYDSQFQIT
+1017 FASGVEHYGSQFQGP
-1032 RDAAWAPEGSTYAD
+1032 RDAAWAPEESSYTD
-1046 RRKPRRSDS
+1046 RRRPHRRSDS

-1075 EQASVQFNLT
+1075 DQASVQFNLT
-1085 EEQAERERHLIR
+1085 EEQAERERHLTR

-1147 KDSSSWVGAAA
+1147 KDPSSWVGVAA

-1193 RRAERKRDTDTIGD
+1193 RRAERKRDTDAAAD
-1207 TSIVSRFQAT
+1207 TSIVSRFEPA
-1217 QPIDEEVTTVEHRED
+1217 QPIDKEVTAVEHHED
-1232 QKKQSPRSPRPAQV
+1232 QKKGSPRSPRPAQV

-1257 ELRHSPDVHARSSD
+1257 EIRHSTDDHARSSG
-1271 SPNMPTIVEV
+1271 STNMPTIVEV

-1287 PTHEEPKPT
+1287 RTQEESAPA

-1316 GLNLIEPTPPHSVT
+1316 GLNFIEPTPPQSVN
-1330 GGSVRDVTSPTPPV
+1330 GGS
-1344 NKSYDTQPRERPTG
+1344 PRERPTG

-1387 PIEISPKDVPLP
+1387 PIEISAKDVPLP
-1399 ASEIS
+1399 ASDIS
-1404 QSKGIPSTSEY
+1404 QSQGISSTSEY

-1475 VEGEIE
+1475 VEGELE
-1481 EIDPKFTK
+1481 EIDHKSTK
-1489 DMTFAPEHVVQDN
+1489 DITSAPEHVVQDK
-1502 DQLFFDEP
+1502 DELFFDEL
-1510 ESISRDR
+1510 ESFSRDR
-1517 DISPGRR
+1517 DISSGRR
-1524 DKASIAQEVI
+1524 DKSSIAHEVI

-1556 FSMPGGFDTSESR
+1556 FSMPGGFDTAESR
-1569 NLPDARSVVSAP
+1569 GLADERSVVSAP

-1605 FDLPDFQERELAESP
+1605 FDLPEFQERELAESP
-1620 DLKDETSKSRK
+1620 VLKDETSKSHKSRSSGDDFEIYESREASPSRGDTYSLVSAPFSKDETSKSKSRK
-1631 SRRSGDDFE
+1631 SRRSGDDL
-1640 IYESREVSPTRD
+1640 
-1652 ESYSV
+1652 
-1657 ITAPVSKDET
+1657 
-1667 SRSKSR
+1667 
-1673 KSRRSGD
+1673 
-1680 DFGIA
+1680 GIA
-1685 EYPESVVPE
+1685 EYPESVVAE

-1731 SPEPSESRDNTRSI
+1731 SREPSESRDDTRSV
-1745 TSTPAGKEEYES
+1745 TSTPAGKEYES

-1766 GDDYDIAESRE
+1766 GDDYDITRSRE
-1777 ISEPYDDNRS
+1777 ISESRDDNRS

-1812 ISRSRDVSESRDESR
+1812 ISRSRDVSESRDETR

-1850 DAEAASDVAEGG
+1850 DAEAAPDDAEGG
-1862 EEKKRRRKRRSKHGS
+1862 EEKKRRRKRRSRHEG

-1902 HRHRSSREAE
+1902 HRHRSSREAD

-1919 TSSPARIDEARE
+1919 TSSPARIDESRE

-1960 VRSDHSRSSSLS
+1960 VRSDHSRSSSLD

-1980 SEAGVDDERRRHKRR
+1980 SEAGVDDERRRKKR

-2052 RESEKDG
+2052 RESEK
-2059 YSDNFD
+2059 
-2065 DQSFLRKHPEILAPE
+2065 
-2080 REDHGASWLPALAG
+2080 
-2094 SAAVFAASGLN
+2094 
-2105 DIPPQRPRSQSTSPP
+2105 RPRSQSTSPP
-2120 ATEKTL
+2120 ATERTL

-2152 RRHSVAKSTNESPTA
+2152 RRHSVAKSTTESPTA

-2189 PAPIASPGS
+2189 AAPIASPGS

-2247 TSSRAPS
+2247 TSSRVPS
-2254 MDNVKSLH
+2254 TENLRSLH

-2276 QSIMENQ
+2276 HSIMENQ

-2300 RDLDLLGSQQPTP
+2300 RDLDLLGSQQATP

-2319 DSESRKEKRR
+2319 DAESRKERPR

-2340 DPAVLDELPP
+2340 DPAILDELPP
-2350 SPTLDALPSAEGSM
+2350 SPTLEALPSAEGSL

-2371 QETQRALDALEG
+2371 QETQRTLDALEG
-2383 VSHPQHE
+2383 VSRPQPK
-2390 PETPTQEHNSFFGG
+2390 PESPTQEKCSFLSG

-2421 AIAAVRE
+2421 AIAAAKE
-2428 HDQSRSLHADE
+2428 HDNSRCLPADE
-2439 PAKAHGFSDIVD
+2439 PAKAHDFSDIVD
-2451 EAVAAEG
+2451 AAVSADG
-2458 SSHDHDKAP
+2458 SSHYHDKAP
-2467 VDEEAPSEPVT
+2467 VDEEAPAEPVT
-2478 AIKENNP
+2478 AIEENYP
-2485 AGPEPVHQEM
+2485 AVPESVQPEM
-2495 ETAKEFVPESTEQ
+2495 DTAKEFVPESTEQ
-2508 PVESSDLQP
+2508 PVASDLQAHP
-2517 QPGTEVVPDE
+2517 ETEVAPDE
-2527 SAATQSSKKKNKKK
+2527 GAAAQSSKKKNKKK
-2541 NKKNLAQSADLGTPE
+2541 KGKKNQVQDADLGAPE
-2556 EPPAQED
+2556 EPPAQKDSPEG
-2563 LSKELAQDPAVEVP
+2563 LVQEPSVKLPVVEAVF
-2577 EVETVSAEPEVAVPE
+2577 AEPEVVVPE
-2592 QSEHEPVEASREL
+2592 PAEASREL
-2605 GPEIVADE
+2605 GPELEVHE
-2613 PVVEGAPVQSAPIE
+2613 PVVEG
-2627 SAPVEPEVAVPEQPD
+2627 APVEPEVAVPEQSE
-2642 AEPIEASRELEIV
+2642 AEPIEASRELDIEPLVEAAQEAEVGNASEPELAQLAPTESEQAEDTASSTKKAKRDKKKQKKKSKNASTSEVPADDTVVAQPEDDTSASKEIEGQQEDKAPAPAEEIM
-2655 AAPLPEDIATSTDPL
+2655 AAPFPEDIATSTESL
-2670 DNTSDQAAVPSSATD
+2670 ENSSDEPAISSATIN
-2685 EEKDQSQ
+2685 EEQARSQ
-2692 QQSGE
+2692 QESRE
-2697 LVEPVEQVSTEESV
+2697 LVEPVEQVSAEESI

-2717 PSLPAEEQQTPEPTF
+2717 SSLPIEEEQTPEPAF
-2732 TDANETPITG
+2732 TDADETPITG
-2742 VTQSEVEE
+2742 ATQPEAEE
-2750 VSRSLE
+2750 LSRSLE
-2756 EIEKPTEDSTPEAPL
+2756 ETEKPTEYSPPEAPL
-2771 NDTTP
+2771 NDTMP

-2789 DNFQE
+2789 DNFEE
-2794 AVEEQVSQPAEEKE
+2794 AVEEQIPQPVEEKE
-2808 PAPEPPIEVAAD
+2808 LAPEPPIEVAAD
-2820 APAEGSETKAE
+2820 TPTEGSETKAE

-2853 ETPAPETESP
+2853 ETPAPETESQP
-2863 EIQDP
+2863 EIQELEP
-2868 KTEQSAVVEP
+2868 EQSAVFGP
-2878 VDTQSPP
+2878 ADTQSPP

-2891 LTDLEHLEQPT
+2891 PSDPEHLEQPT

-2908 LQTTIEEPA
+2908 SEATIEEPA
-2917 ATQEQEQVPLEV
+2917 ATQEQEQVSLEA
-2929 AVDAAPIVTEPV
+2929 AVDATPTVTEPV
-2941 DPAGPSDE
+2941 GPTGPSDE

-2962 QLPDPAEEPS
+2962 ELPEPSEEAS
-2972 REISQPSAVETQPE
+2972 REIPEPSAVQTQPE
-2986 AEVQAEPQ
+2986 AEVQAAPQ
-2994 LEVEAE
+2994 GEVEAE

-3012 AKKNKKKGKQSES
+3012 AKKNKKKGKQSDS
-3025 SILEDEK
+3025 AIPDDEK
-3032 PAESVSPA
+3032 PAESTSPA
-3040 PELETA
+3040 PVIEA
-3046 AEDMAKEAPLVTED
+3046 VAEDIAKETPLVTED
-3060 VSVDAP
+3060 APVDAP
-3066 AQERDMELPV
+3066 TQEHEMDLPV

-3083 PEQTSE
+3083 PEQ
-3089 AVPPQEEAS
+3089 
-3098 PERLPEPTTEVIES
+3098 LPEPEQISEVVPTQEQASSGPLPEPAAEATEAE
-3112 KAPKEEPIASE
+3112 AAKEEHIVSE

-3132 AEPEIPMT
+3132 AEPEVPMT

-3155 KEQEESIGSVAEDIK
+3155 KEQEESTGSTAEDIK
-3170 PVEAEPAPEAESAE
+3170 PIETVPVPDAESAE

-3191 AAEIDD
+3191 ATEIDD

-3202 LSAPVSSEPAEA
+3202 FSAPVYSEPAQTE
-3214 AQDVVPTSTAE
+3214 QDVAPTSTNE

-3234 TLLPTETETL
+3234 TLPPTDTETVEPT
-3244 EQPKDIDPPVEAEP
+3244 KDIEPLADAEP
-3258 PLEDAA
+3258 PVEDAA

-3275 ADVPLAS
+3275 SDVPLVS
-3282 EEAITPADAPRDLDQ
+3282 EEATALVDTAQDLDQ
-3297 QDDIVKVEELKSEDV
+3297 QDDVVKAEEPKSEDV
-3312 APAPTEEPSVDAAE
+3312 TPAPTEEPSVDAAE
-3326 TDAPNA
+3326 TDIPKAQ
-3332 EEQSPEPEVPMT
+3332 EQSPEPEVLMT

-3362 PVQLDEQPKPE
+3362 SVQLDEQPMPE

-3379 VEKSV
+3379 EEKSV
-3384 EQAADILPE
+3384 EQSGDILPE
-3393 SEATPTAETVAGVDE
+3393 SEATPTAEAVAGVDHPAE
-3408 PTEPEAARDLE
+3408 SEATRDLE
-3419 TETKPEE
+3419 AETKPEE
-3426 EQAQDVPVLDS
+3426 EQAQDVPILDS
-3437 ELAPDAPAEEA
+3437 ELDPEAPADEA
-3448 IVTPDI
+3448 IPTPEI
-3454 AEQGIDVQDGDR
+3454 AEQAIDVQDRDK
-3466 ETAQEPTVEVT
+3466 ETAPEPTVEVPASTEDLQEEQKLESAT
-3477 SAEEPQGEKLDTAV
+3477 SDQPTLD
-3491 SAEPVLGKSLDDKP
+3491 KSLDDKP
-3505 TEPTAEPV
+3505 AESAPEPV
-3513 MEEPQLTEPTESP
+3513 VEETQPTESTESP
-3526 VVEHAEDEQVATSSK
+3526 VAEQAEDEQAATSSK
-3541 SKKKKNKKKR
+3541 SKKKKNKKKKG
-3551 QSVAPEE
+3551 QSVAAEE
-3558 EQPAPAEESKAVPA
+3558 EQPAPAEE
-3572 EEEAKPAAPEE
+3572 EAKLVP
-3583 EIKVTPAEEEPAPV
+3583 TEEEPTPV
-3597 PAEVESADPAPSQEL
+3597 PAENETTEPAPSQEL
-3612 ELPPLEK
+3612 EQSSIDK
-3619 DAEVPV
+3619 DADTPIVA
-3625 VMEEAPKAEES
+3625 EEAPKAEET
-3636 TQPETTT
+3636 TQPE
-3643 DVADAKAAEEAS
+3643 VPADAADTTATEAADEAL

-3672 SVAAEQE
+3672 SVAVEEEQP
-3679 QSTPAEEESKA
+3679 TTAEEESKA
-3690 VPAEEEIKL
+3690 VPIEEEVKPAPAEEEVKL
-3699 TPAEEEPAPV
+3699 EPAEEEPTPV
-3709 PTEVEF
+3709 PAENEP
-3715 TEPALS
+3715 TEPAPS
-3721 QEPEQPA
+3721 QELEQPSLDKDA
-3728 SEPIPETPIATEEA
+3728 DTPIVAEEA
-3742 PKAEETTQQDAS
+3742 PQAEETTQPEVSADIA
-3754 PDVAAIEA
+3754 DTTATEA
-3762 AEEASMTPA
+3762 AEEALMTPA

-3781 KRQSVAAEEE
+3781 KRQSVVAEEE
-3791 QPTPAEEEVKLTPAE
+3791 QSVPVDESKLEPAEEDVTPAPVE
-3806 EEPAP
+3806 EEPTP
-3811 VPAEVESTEPA
+3811 ESDQAEVTEP
-3822 LSQEPEQ
+3822 LLTQESEQ
-3829 PAPELSPES
+3829 AAVDKDAET
-3838 PIATE
+3838 PITTE
-3843 EAPQAEETTQQDASA
+3843 EAPETGDASLEDVTQQDASTDA
-3858 DVAATEAAEEALM
+3858 AATEAAEEALM
-3871 TPAQRRKAKKDKKKR
+3871 TPAQKRKAKKDKKKR
-3886 QSVAAEEEQPTPAEE
+3886 QSMIAEEEQPTS
-3901 EVKLTPAEEE
+3901 VEE
-3911 PTHMPTEG
+3911 PKPESPREEPIEP
-3919 ESTES
+3919 EST
-3924 APSQELEQASVNQEA
+3924 QETEQAAVDKDA
-3939 ETPIV
+3939 ETPIITK
-3944 MEEEPKAEE
+3944 ESPKAEE
-3953 SSPEETTHVE
+3953 PSPEETMQLEGPT
-3963 VPADTAAIEAAE
+3963 DAAATEAAAQAAE

-3998 AEEEQPVPV
+3998 AEEEQP
-4007 EESKPEPAEEDVAP
+4007 
-4021 APAEEEP
+4021 APAEEPTPVDEP
-4028 MPESVREE
+4028 TPVEEPTPESAQEE
-4036 PTEPI
+4036 PTEP
-4041 STQEPEQSTVGEDA
+4041 
-4055 GTPIVTEEEAPK
+4055 
-4067 AEEPSPEESTQ
+4067 ES
-4078 PEAPADAAAI
+4078 
-4088 EAAEEASMTPAQ
+4088 
-4100 RRKAKKDK
+4100 
-4108 KKRQSVVAEEEQ
+4108 
-4120 PASVEESKPES
+4120 
-4131 AQQEPVEPGLTQET
+4131 TQET
-4145 EQPTVDKDAQPPI
+4145 EQPTVDKDAETPFI
-4158 MVEEQVPS
+4158 TEEEAPKA
-4166 PEEPSPE
+4166 EEPSLE
-4173 EATQQDVPADA
+4173 EVTQQDAPADTA
-4184 AATEAAEEEAM
+4184 AAEAAEEEEAM
-4195 TPAQKKKAKKDKK
+4195 TPAQKRKAKKDKK

-4217 DDATPSEEQ
+4217 DDATPTEEP
-4226 KPEQDSSAPED
+4226 KPEQDLSAPED
-4237 KVESQ
+4237 KIESQ
-4242 DAPADLVIAGESA
+4242 DAPADLVMSEESA
-4255 KELPVTEEVAEPAT
+4255 KELPVTEEVAEPAA

-4281 SEQSK
+4281 SSEQSK
-4286 EIAQEEPTSAAAPD
+4286 EITEDELVSTAAPD
-4300 APIPAEVEDPKSAA
+4300 TPIPAEAEEPKSAA

-4329 PQSPSAQEPEVPL
+4329 PQSPSAQEPEVAL
-4342 TAAQKKK
+4342 TAAQRKK

-4362 AENAPTATDA
+4362 ADNALATDA
-4372 VQESE
+4372 AQESE
-4377 PIVQT
+4377 PKSEFIVQT
-4382 LPDTPAENLEL
+4382 STDTPPETPGL
-4393 QDTPASESAQ
+4393 QDTPASETAQ
-4403 PAEGLE
+4403 PAAGLE
-4409 QDNTIEP
+4409 KENTIEA
-4416 EAPKAKELETTETV
+4416 ETPKAEELETTEAV
-4430 SDDVPKEEIPN
+4430 SDDVPKEESPD
-4441 AKETHEAPA
+4441 AKETDNEPPA

-4455 DTEPT
+4455 DAEPT
-4460 PSQEAEAIASSP
+4460 ASQEEEAIAPSP
-4472 AETTEEAGMS
+4472 TEPTEEAGMS

-4496 QSKNVDADNDAATS
+4496 QSKNVDGDNDAATS
-4510 TEADNSV
+4510 DSPSAPATEPATPIEAANSV

-4524 DTDTPGL
+4524 DTDAPGL
-4531 SAVPA
+4531 SAVTA

-4556 ATAQNTASTDEY
+4556 ATAQNTASTDKY
-4568 MSSQVEQTPIE
+4568 MSS
-4579 SPFLEYPPQPVLERS
+4579 QPVLERS
-4594 VDSGELVEGNAVQEG
+4594 VDSGELVEGNAQQEG
-4609 DVAPTAHEREGELVE
+4609 DVAPTAHEREGELAE
-4624 PTPLEEMKTVDDGE
+4624 PAPLEEEMKPVDDGE
-4638 IVEEKSSVPEA
+4638 NVEEKSSVPEA
-4649 DDFSMEKDV
+4649 GDLSAEK
-4658 ENKDVEETHV
+4658 EIEETPV
-4668 DVPIDS
+4668 EVPID
-4674 VSEAQT
+4674 VVPEAQT
-4680 QESPVEEEASETAVS
+4680 QEAPVEEEEASETAVS
-4695 TKQKKKNKKKNKK
+4695 KKQKKKNKNKNKNKK
-4708 QEEEAAAPEPEIS
+4708 QEEEAAAPDPETFI
-4721 SAEDKEQPEAAPL
+4721 AEDKEQPEAAPL
-4734 VDAEPQPEVKDIAEP
+4734 VEDEPQPEVKEITES
-4749 EPIAEAEPLPV
+4749 EPIG
-4760 LEGQSADRSQDVEE
+4760 EG
-4774 TTDVQTTEDID
+4774 
-4785 DTKEISVPEA
+4785 
-4795 EAELV
+4795 ELV
-4800 PIPEEQPAEH
+4800 PVPEEQPADH
-4810 PQDIEE
+4810 LQDIEE
-4816 TVAIQTTEDIDD
+4816 AAAVQPTEEVDD
-4828 TKEISAPEGETVA
+4828 TKETSVLEAEAVA
-4841 PPTEETTQ
+4841 LPAEETTHP
-4849 SEALTDAAATE
+4849 EAPADAAAIE

-4873 KAKKDKKKQRQSIL
+4873 KAKKDKKKQHQSVL
-4887 PQEPEAE
+4887 PPEPESE
-4894 LQPKEQTTPE
+4894 PQPEEQPAPE
-4904 AAETSVQEV
+4904 ATETSVQET
-4913 EIATESA
+4913 EIVTESA
-4920 PAETIT
+4920 PADIIT
-4926 QGEAVTSADEPTVQP
+4926 HDEAVTSAEERTLQP
-4941 IDVTEEAVKDLVTP
+4941 IDATEEAAKDLVTP
-4955 PEDTEH
+4955 EDTEQ
-4961 HVPSQEIE
+4961 HVPNQEIE
-4969 GGERSLELPSAESN
+4969 SGERSLELPSIESKI
-4983 VEEGDKPAGEAAEA
+4983 EEGDKPAVEAAEI
-4997 PAEILDNEQ
+4997 PAETPDDKQPSEQ
-5006 ASEQVPPEAAPEPEG
+5006 APPEAAPEPEG
-5021 ESASVPKKMSKKE
+5021 ESATVPKKMSKKE
-5034 KKKAAAAAAAAAALL
+5034 KKKAAAAAAAALL
-5049 EEEKPVESQP
+5049 EEEKLGGSQP
-5059 EPEEPPAITPQ
+5059 EAEEPSNITPQ
-5070 ALEEAVEQPIV
+5070 APEEVVEQLIV
-5081 QELQPS
+5081 QEPQPS
-5087 GTEDKPQPETG
+5087 ETEDKLLLEAE
-5098 KSLDETTELTT
+5098 KSLGQTTHVTT
-5109 SEQKED
+5109 SELKED
-5115 VLEQPVDVLDSA
+5115 VLEQPVEVPKST
-5127 EPLESEVK
+5127 EPLEFEDK
-5135 PEESTKELVEE
+5135 PEESTKELADE
-5146 PAAVNTITRTSS
+5146 PAAADTITRKKS
-5158 KKDKKKAKKEAKQ
+5158 KKDRKKAKKQDKQ
-5171 EVIEPASLIEEHV
+5171 EVIEPASPPTEDRV
-5184 PTDPAT
+5184 PTTKPAT
-5190 VEAAPAPE
+5190 AKAAPE
-5198 PSLEETPTEIVPEP
+5198 PEAAFEGTPTDIVPTTQPATTEPAFEPEATLAETPTETITGPESIAPEEIEEAPKPEP
-5212 EFAREVI
+5212 ENIEPPA
-5219 QEAPNPELESI
+5219 LEGLSI
-5230 EAPPLEAFGTVSEDK
+5230 VSEDR
-5245 QPSESEKNEAVV
+5245 QPSESEKNEGVAS
-5257 PLDTLHTPPP
+5257 LDTVDTLSP

-5272 QATNYEPL
+5272 QDTNNEPL
-5280 ALQDPTEK
+5280 DTESPADEK
-5288 NAQEDEAQVVAG
+5288 NQEDQAHVGADAG
-5300 AQDLEKTADLEV
+5300 DLEKTADLEV
-5312 VESSVEDGPGEP
+5312 VEGLVEDRPGESG
-5324 EVMPALSKKMSKKD
+5324 VIPALSKKMSKKD
-5338 KHKAKKN
+5338 KRKAKKN
-5345 GGITEEI
+5345 AGITEEV
-5352 STQQQEEP
+5352 STQQQEEL
-5360 QADVAELPTESGIR
+5360 QADMTELPTE
-5374 PTEPAMEQEIPETED
+5374 PVLEQEIPDEPEHA
-5389 VAEPQP
+5389 AEPQP
-5395 TLERELPIEPSLA
+5395 TLERELSTEAPLPIE
-5408 IDDQP
+5408 DQP
-5413 ISAPEVQDGPTQPD
+5413 IPEPEVQVELTQPE
-5427 EEPVSEE
+5427 EEPAASEE
-5434 IPLPRKASKKK
+5434 LPLSRKASKKK
-5445 AKKAQKAKK
+5445 AKKAQKATK
-5454 SLDTERA
+5454 SLDTEPPA

-5467 DQHANI
+5467 DQHATI

-5485 PEVPDEKSSHDEEDW
+5485 LEAPDEKSAHSEEDW

-5510 ESQRLKD
+5510 ESQRLREA
-5517 VNSDPEPEIAPPE
+5517 DPEPEPDIPPPE

-5538 DSSFPEVSQDA
+5538 ESSFPEVSQDP
-5549 NEAAEED
+5549 NEAAEQD
-5556 AWALPSK
+5556 DWALPSK

-5583 EEPSLEPLNDK
+5583 EEPSLEPFNDK

-5611 NLFPGLERS
+5611 NLFPGLERA
-5620 GFRRPA
+5620 GFRRSA
-5626 LDQQTPSLKDS
+5626 LDQTPSLKDS
-5637 AEEETTADLES
+5637 AEEETTADLEA

-5653 IPVLEAP
+5653 IPVSEAP
-5660 LTTTETKEI
+5660 LATTETKEI
-5669 ADDFTSGL
+5669 AEDFTSEL

-5699 TATEDD
+5699 TATEDE
-5705 SIREPELPMH
+5705 SIREPELPTY
-5715 GEKSLDAPLSLSME
+5715 GEKSLDEPLSLSRE

-5739 PSPTRLPPP
+5739 PSSPTRLPPQA
-5748 EEAGAELCELRRS
+5748 EAGEELCELRRS

-5770 TPRTWSLDEPSLPA
+5770 PPRTWSLEEPSLQA
-5784 LAPSPPRS
+5784 LPAPSPPRS
-5792 LFGPDDNVRPRTP
+5792 LFGGPTDDYVRPRTP
-5805 LEPIAEQEPHGQGT
+5805 LDTIAEQEPRDGQGAS

-5829 MKPEHVLPRPQTPVR
+5829 LKPEHVLPRPQTPVR
-5844 KFTDNAFDREAWPT
+5844 KFTDNAFDRETWPT
-5858 ENPKA
+5858 ENQKGE
-5863 DFQEIQKTPEQGIL
+5863 DFKPEILKTPEQGIPIL

-5884 KLRRTN
+5884 KLRRAN

-5904 DSQPSLDLDQLPSSS
+5904 DSQPSNLDLDQLPSSS

-6069 TRELVELQSQ
+6069 TRELADLQSQ
-6079 HSQLSS
+6079 HTQLSS
-6085 QMEDRVR
+6085 QIEDRVR

-6139 DEEYFEAACQKLCG
+6139 DEEYFDAACQKLCG

-6165 SDKRRCRPLSE
+6165 NDKRRCRLLSE

-6244 LSEVGPTRAVHR
+6244 LGEVGPTRAVHR

-6389 DVGEGEDEEVVC
+6389 DVGEGDDEVVVC

-6415 VSRMMSG
+6415 VSRMVSG
-6422 DRMSIDAT
+6422 DRMSIDPS

>member
-168 STNMPPSAP
+168 STSMPPSAP

-191 QFPMQYDAGIPSAD
+191 QFPMQYDAAIPSTD
-205 HSPAHEVSY
+205 HSPAHEVPY

-251 ESVEHQPG
+251 QSVEHQPG

-313 APAVS
+313 PPAVS
-318 SSSPPKP
+318 LSRPPKP

-359 SPPQHTTSYAQQGQ
+359 SPPQHTTSHAQQGQ
-373 PVVQGHPMT
+373 PVVQAPPMT
-382 HNQPMEYDQ
+382 YNQPVEYDQ

-406 SHSFSEGAGIAVAGA
+406 SHSFSEGAGIAAAGA
-421 ATGYMV
+421 ATGYML

-445 HHEQSSQAGGMQ
+445 HHEQYSQAGGMQ
-457 GMQSYA
+457 GMQAYA

-479 TQAAYNPGFYP
+479 VQSAYNPGFYP

-575 NSSEDESRRR
+575 NSSEDEGRRR

-619 RSGRMASS
+619 RSGRVASS

-645 SGRSPQRDHYADSK
+645 SGRSPQREHYADSK

-789 FSKKFS
+789 FSKKSS
-795 KSKKKDKKGKDVDA
+795 KSKKKGKKGRDVDA

-827 GPGRSAGQMYTP
+827 GPGRSAGQMYKP

-851 QDEEWIDAES
+851 QDEEWVDAES

-925 AISSARHRDSDPPS
+925 AISSVRHRDSDPPS

-1009 STPAVPSL
+1009 STPAVPPL
-1017 FANEVGNYDSQFQIT
+1017 FANEVGHYDSQSQIT
-1032 RDAAWAPEGSTYAD
+1032 RDAAWAPEASTSAD

-1097 RDKNYRDEVADQP
+1097 REKNYRDEVTDQP

-1133 ERDDEERRYAGDRE
+1133 ERDGEERRYAGDRE

-1158 AGAVGAAAA
+1158 AGAVGAAAV

-1193 RRAERKRDTDTIGD
+1193 RRAERKRDTDTIAD
-1207 TSIVSRFQAT
+1207 SSIVSRFEPT

-1232 QKKQSPRSPRPAQV
+1232 QKKESPRSPRPAQV

-1257 ELRHSPDVHARSSD
+1257 ELRHSPDVHARSSG

-1287 PTHEEPKPT
+1287 RTQEEPEPT

-1404 QSKGIPSTSEY
+1404 QSKDMPSTSEY
-1415 GADIEFAATIA
+1415 GDDIEFAATIA

-1489 DMTFAPEHVVQDN
+1489 DMTSAPEHVVQDK
-1502 DQLFFDEP
+1502 DELFFDEP
-1510 ESISRDR
+1510 ESFSRDR
-1517 DISPGRR
+1517 DISSGRR

-1556 FSMPGGFDTSESR
+1556 FSMPGGFDTAESR
-1569 NLPDARSVVSAP
+1569 DLPDARSVVSAP

-1605 FDLPDFQERELAESP
+1605 FDLPEFQERELAESP

-1657 ITAPVSKDET
+1657 ISAPVSKDET
-1667 SRSKSR
+1667 SKSKSR

-1731 SPEPSESRDNTRSI
+1731 SREPSESRDDTRSI

-1766 GDDYDIAESRE
+1766 GDDYNIPRSRE
-1777 ISEPYDDNRS
+1777 ISESYDDNRS

-1850 DAEAASDVAEGG
+1850 DAEAASDDAEGG

-1919 TSSPARIDEARE
+1919 TSSPARIDESRE

-1960 VRSDHSRSSSLS
+1960 VRSDHSRSSSLD

-1980 SEAGVDDERRRHKRR
+1980 SEAGVDDERRRHKKR

-2007 LDRYMSDKEKGTQ
+2007 LDRYMSDKEKGAQ

-2080 REDHGASWLPALAG
+2080 REDYGASWLPAAAG
-2094 SAAVFAASGLN
+2094 SAAVFAAASGLN
-2105 DIPPQRPRSQSTSPP
+2105 EIPQQRPRSQSTSPP

-2229 IKGEPE
+2229 TKGEPE
-2235 TEEPLPSLPSSK
+2235 AEEPLPSLPSSK

-2254 MDNVKSLH
+2254 MDNLKSLH

-2283 RPTGLTI
+2283 RPSGLAI
-2290 STDQANESHD
+2290 STEQANESHD

-2319 DSESRKEKRR
+2319 DSESKKEKRR

-2383 VSHPQHE
+2383 VSRPQNE
-2390 PETPTQEHNSFFGG
+2390 PETPTQEHDSFFGG

-2410 GAGFAGVVDAA
+2410 GAAFAGVVDAA

-2428 HDQSRSLHADE
+2428 HDQSRSLPSDE
-2439 PAKAHGFSDIVD
+2439 PTKAHGLSDIVD
-2451 EAVAAEG
+2451 EAVAAD
-2458 SSHDHDKAP
+2458 SSPHDHDKAL

-2478 AIKENNP
+2478 AIEENYP
-2485 AGPEPVHQEM
+2485 TEPEPVRQEI
-2495 ETAKEFVPESTEQ
+2495 ETPKEFVPESTEQ
-2508 PVESSDLQP
+2508 PVESSDLQL
-2517 QPGTEVVPDE
+2517 QPETEVVPDE
-2527 SAATQSSKKKNKKK
+2527 GAATQSSKKKNKKK
-2541 NKKNLAQSADLGTPE
+2541 KGKKNQAQDADLGTPA
-2556 EPPAQED
+2556 EPLAQED

-2577 EVETVSAEPEVAVPE
+2577 EVEPVSAEPEVAVPE
-2592 QSEHEPVEASREL
+2592 QSEHEHVEASRKLE
-2605 GPEIVADE
+2605 PEIVFDE
-2613 PVVEGAPVQSAPIE
+2613 PVVEAAPVESAPIE
-2627 SAPVEPEVAVPEQPD
+2627 SAPVEPEVAVPEQPE
-2642 AEPIEASRELEIV
+2642 AEPIEAPRELEIEPEVAATQEPEVVTALETEPTEVVPTETEQAEDTASSTKKAKRDKKKQKKKSKNASTSEEPADDTVAAQPEEDISASKEVEGQQEDTAPAPVEEIV
-2655 AAPLPEDIATSTDPL
+2655 AAPLPEDIATSTEPL
-2670 DNTSDQAAVPSSATD
+2670 ENTSDQITVPSAATD
-2685 EEKDQSQ
+2685 EEQAQSQ

-2697 LVEPVEQVSTEESV
+2697 LAEPVEQVSTEESG

-2717 PSLPAEEQQTPEPTF
+2717 ASLAVEEQETPEPTF

-2742 VTQSEVEE
+2742 ATQPEAEE
-2750 VSRSLE
+2750 APRSLE

-2820 APAEGSETKAE
+2820 AAAEGSETKAE

-2839 NRKSAAVEETQISA
+2839 NRKSAAVEETQSSA

-2868 KTEQSAVVEP
+2868 EPEQSAVVEP

-2891 LTDLEHLEQPT
+2891 PTDLEHLEQPT
-2902 KDVEQP
+2902 QDVEQP

-2917 ATQEQEQVPLEV
+2917 ATQEQGQVPLEA
-2929 AVDAAPIVTEPV
+2929 AVDATPVVIEPV

-2962 QLPDPAEEPS
+2962 ELPDPAEEAS
-2972 REISQPSAVETQPE
+2972 REISEPSAVETQPE

-3025 SILEDEK
+3025 SVPEDEK
-3032 PAESVSPA
+3032 PAESISPA
-3040 PELETA
+3040 PEIETA

-3060 VSVDAP
+3060 VSVDTP
-3066 AQERDMELPV
+3066 TQEREMELPV
-3076 EVEQSLE
+3076 EVEQKLE

-3098 PERLPEPTTEVIES
+3098 PEPLPEPTTEVIEPE
-3112 KAPKEEPIASE
+3112 APKEEPTVSE
-3123 EQPKAEESP
+3123 EQPKVEESP
-3132 AEPEIPMT
+3132 AEPEVPMT

-3155 KEQEESIGSVAEDIK
+3155 KEQEESTSSVAEDIK

-3184 PSKDIAP
+3184 QSKGIAP

-3197 VAPAD
+3197 VAPTD
-3202 LSAPVSSEPAEA
+3202 LSAPVSSDPAEA
-3214 AQDVVPTSTAE
+3214 AQEVVPALTTE
-3225 PEAAPVTED
+3225 PDAALVTED
-3234 TLLPTETETL
+3234 TPLPTETETL
-3244 EQPKDIDPPVEAEP
+3244 EQTKDTEPSVEAEP
-3258 PLEDAA
+3258 PVEDAA
-3264 PSSEIEATEVV
+3264 PSSEIEATEVIP
-3275 ADVPLAS
+3275 DVPLAL
-3282 EEAITPADAPRDLDQ
+3282 EEATAPADAPQDLDQ
-3297 QDDIVKVEELKSEDV
+3297 QDDIVKVEEPKSEEV
-3312 APAPTEEPSVDAAE
+3312 APAPTEEPSVDAE
-3326 TDAPNA
+3326 TDAPKA

-3362 PVQLDEQPKPE
+3362 SVQLDEQPKPE

-3379 VEKSV
+3379 EEKSV
-3384 EQAADILPE
+3384 KQVADILPE
-3393 SEATPTAETVAGVDE
+3393 SEATPTAEAAAGVDE

-3437 ELAPDAPAEEA
+3437 ELAPDAPAGEA
-3448 IVTPDI
+3448 IPAPEI
-3454 AEQGIDVQDGDR
+3454 AEQAIDVQDVDK
-3466 ETAQEPTVEVT
+3466 ETAQDPTVEVT
-3477 SAEEPQGEKLDTAV
+3477 STEEPKEEKLDTAV
-3491 SAEPVLGKSLDDKP
+3491 SDEPVLDKSLDDKP
-3505 TEPTAEPV
+3505 TEPTPDPAV
-3513 MEEPQLTEPTESP
+3513 EETQPTESTESP
-3526 VVEHAEDEQVATSSK
+3526 VVEQAEDEQAATSSK
-3541 SKKKKNKKKR
+3541 SKKKNKKKKR

-3558 EQPAPAEESKAVPA
+3558 EQPAPAEEESKVIPA
-3572 EEEAKPAAPEE
+3572 EEEAQPAPAEE
-3583 EIKVTPAEEEPAPV
+3583 EIKLTPAEEEPAPV
-3597 PAEVESADPAPSQEL
+3597 PAEVESADPTPSEEL
-3612 ELPPLEK
+3612 EQPPLDK
-3619 DAEVPV
+3619 DVEVPIV
-3625 VMEEAPKAEES
+3625 TEEAPKAEES
-3636 TQPETTT
+3636 TQPDTPT
-3643 DVADAKAAEEAS
+3643 DVAAA
-3655 MTPAQKRKAK
+3655 
-3665 KDKKKRQ
+3665 
-3672 SVAAEQE
+3672 
-3679 QSTPAEEESKA
+3679 
-3690 VPAEEEIKL
+3690 
-3699 TPAEEEPAPV
+3699 
-3709 PTEVEF
+3709 
-3715 TEPALS
+3715 
-3721 QEPEQPA
+3721 
-3728 SEPIPETPIATEEA
+3728 
-3742 PKAEETTQQDAS
+3742 
-3754 PDVAAIEA
+3754 EA

-3781 KRQSVAAEEE
+3781 KRQLVAAEQDQSTPTEE
-3791 QPTPAEEEVKLTPAE
+3791 ESKAVPAEEEVKLTPAE

-3829 PAPELSPES
+3829 LAPEQSPEP
-3838 PIATE
+3838 PIVAE
-3843 EAPQAEETTQQDASA
+3843 EAPEAEETAQQESSA
-3858 DVAATEAAEEALM
+3858 DAAAMEAAEEASM
-3871 TPAQRRKAKKDKKKR
+3871 SPAQKRKAKKDKKKR
-3886 QSVAAEEEQPTPAEE
+3886 QSVAAEQEQPTPTEEEPKAVPAVEEAKIAPAEEQPTP
-3901 EVKLTPAEEE
+3901 
-3911 PTHMPTEG
+3911 MPTEG

-3924 APSQELEQASVNQEA
+3924 PPSQELEQGSLTQEA

-3944 MEEEPKAEE
+3944 TEEEPKAEE
-3953 SSPEETTHVE
+3953 PSPEETTQVD
-3963 VPADTAAIEAAE
+3963 VSADTAAIEAAE

-4007 EESKPEPAEEDVAP
+4007 EESKPEPAKEDVTP
-4021 APAEEEP
+4021 APAEEEH
-4028 MPESVREE
+4028 MPESAREE

-4041 STQEPEQSTVGEDA
+4041 LTQEAEQSTVSEDA
-4055 GTPIVTEEEAPK
+4055 QTPIMAEEEVPK
-4067 AEEPSPEESTQ
+4067 AEEPS
-4078 PEAPADAAAI
+4078 
-4088 EAAEEASMTPAQ
+4088 
-4100 RRKAKKDK
+4100 
-4108 KKRQSVVAEEEQ
+4108 
-4120 PASVEESKPES
+4120 
-4131 AQQEPVEPGLTQET
+4131 L
-4145 EQPTVDKDAQPPI
+4145 
-4158 MVEEQVPS
+4158 
-4166 PEEPSPE
+4166 E
-4173 EATQQDVPADA
+4173 EATQQDAPADA

-4217 DDATPSEEQ
+4217 DNATPSEEP
-4226 KPEQDSSAPED
+4226 KPEQDLSAPED

-4242 DAPADLVIAGESA
+4242 DAPAELVIPEEST

-4269 EGEVSEKTEEPA
+4269 EGEVAEKIEEPA
-4281 SEQSK
+4281 SSEQSK
-4286 EIAQEEPTSAAAPD
+4286 EIAGDEPISAAASD
-4300 APIPAEVEDPKSAA
+4300 AAIPTEVEDPKSAV
-4314 ELPEQPEQDAQTPSE
+4314 ELPEQPEQDPQTLSE

-4362 AENAPTATDA
+4362 AENAPAASDA
-4372 VQESE
+4372 AQESE
-4377 PIVQT
+4377 RIVET
-4382 LPDTPAENLEL
+4382 SPDTPTENLEL
-4393 QDTPASESAQ
+4393 QDTPASEPAQ

-4409 QDNTIEP
+4409 QENTTEP
-4416 EAPKAKELETTETV
+4416 EPPKAEELETTETAP
-4430 SDDVPKEEIPN
+4430 DDVPKEESPDV
-4441 AKETHEAPA
+4441 KETDEAPA

-4455 DTEPT
+4455 DAQPT

-4510 TEADNSV
+4510 SEAANSV

-4524 DTDTPGL
+4524 DTDAPGL

-4556 ATAQNTASTDEY
+4556 ATAQNTASTDKY

-4579 SPFLEYPPQPVLERS
+4579 SPFLDYPPQPVLERS
-4594 VDSGELVEGNAVQEG
+4594 VDSGELAEGNDVQEG

-4638 IVEEKSSVPEA
+4638 IIEEKLSVPEA
-4649 DDFSMEKDV
+4649 DYFSMEKDVV
-4658 ENKDVEETHV
+4658 ENKDVEETPV
-4668 DVPIDS
+4668 DVPID
-4674 VSEAQT
+4674 VDPEAQT
-4680 QESPVEEEASETAVS
+4680 QESLVEEEEASETAVS
-4695 TKQKKKNKKKNKK
+4695 KKQKKKNKKKNKK
-4708 QEEEAAAPEPEIS
+4708 QEEEAAAPEPETS
-4721 SAEDKEQPEAAPL
+4721 TAEDKEQPEAAPL
-4734 VDAEPQPEVKDIAEP
+4734 V
-4749 EPIAEAEPLPV
+4749 EAEPLPV
-4760 LEGQSADRSQDVEE
+4760 LEEQSLDPSQDIEE
-4774 TTDVQTTEDID
+4774 TTAVQTTEDID

-4800 PIPEEQPAEH
+4800 PVPEEQPTEH

-4816 TVAIQTTEDIDD
+4816 IVAVQTTEGIAD
-4828 TKEISAPEGETVA
+4828 TKEINAPEGETVA

-4849 SEALTDAAATE
+4849 SEALTDAAAIE
-4860 AAEEASMTPAQKR
+4860 AAEEATMTPAQKR
-4873 KAKKDKKKQRQSIL
+4873 KAKKDKKKQRQSII

-4894 LQPKEQTTPE
+4894 LQPEEQTTPE
-4904 AAETSVQEV
+4904 PAETSVQDV
-4913 EIATESA
+4913 DIATESA
-4920 PAETIT
+4920 PAEIIT
-4926 QGEAVTSADEPTVQP
+4926 QDEAVTSADEPTVQP

-4955 PEDTEH
+4955 SEDTEQ
-4961 HVPSQEIE
+4961 HVRSQEIE
-4969 GGERSLELPSAESN
+4969 GGERSLELPSTGSN
-4983 VEEGDKPAGEAAEA
+4983 VEEGDRPAGEA
-4997 PAEILDNEQ
+4997 PAEILDDEQ
-5006 ASEQVPPEAAPEPEG
+5006 ASDQVPPEAAPEPEG

-5034 KKKAAAAAAAAAALL
+5034 KKKAAAAAAAATAAAAAALL
-5049 EEEKPVESQP
+5049 EEEKLVESQP
-5059 EPEEPPAITPQ
+5059 EPEEPPTITPQ
-5070 ALEEAVEQPIV
+5070 ALEEVVEHSMV
-5081 QELQPS
+5081 QEPQAS
-5087 GTEDKPQPETG
+5087 GTEDKPQPDTER
-5098 KSLDETTELTT
+5098 SPDETTELTT
-5109 SEQKED
+5109 SEPKED
-5115 VLEQPVDVLDSA
+5115 APEPPVEVLDST
-5127 EPLESEVK
+5127 EPLESEMK
-5135 PEESTKELVEE
+5135 PEESTKDLAEE
-5146 PAAVNTITRTSS
+5146 PAAIDTITRKAS
-5158 KKDKKKAKKEAKQ
+5158 KKDKKKAKKQAKQ
-5171 EVIEPASLIEEHV
+5171 EVIEPASFEEEV
-5184 PTDPAT
+5184 PTTEPAT
-5190 VEAAPAPE
+5190 VEAVPE
-5198 PSLEETPTEIVPEP
+5198 PEPTFEETPTEIVPEP
-5212 EFAREVI
+5212 ESVAWEEI

-5230 EAPPLEAFGTVSEDK
+5230 ETPALDDFGIVSEDK

-5257 PLDTLHTPPP
+5257 SLDTLHMSSP

-5280 ALQDPTEK
+5280 GIQDPAEK
-5288 NAQEDEAQVVAG
+5288 NAQEDEAQFRAD
-5300 AQDLEKTADLEV
+5300 ARDLEKTADLEV
-5312 VESSVEDGPGEP
+5312 IEGSVEDGPGEP

-5338 KHKAKKN
+5338 KRKAKKN
-5345 GGITEEI
+5345 DGINEEV

-5360 QADVAELPTESGIR
+5360 QAEVAELPTESETR
-5374 PTEPAMEQEIPETED
+5374 PTEPAVEQETLEIED
-5389 VAEPQP
+5389 AAEPQP
-5395 TLERELPIEPSLA
+5395 TLERELPVESSLTIE
-5408 IDDQP
+5408 DQP
-5413 ISAPEVQDGPTQPD
+5413 ISAPEVQVEPTQPD
-5427 EEPVSEE
+5427 EVPVSEE
-5434 IPLPRKASKKK
+5434 IPLSRKASKKK
-5445 AKKAQKAKK
+5445 AKKAQKANK
-5454 SLDTERA
+5454 SLDTEQA

-5467 DQHANI
+5467 DQHAAI
-5473 VPFEEDQSKAQD
+5473 VPFEEQSKAQN
-5485 PEVPDEKSSHDEEDW
+5485 PEIPDEKSSHDEEDW

-5510 ESQRLKD
+5510 ESQRLKE
-5517 VNSDPEPEIAPPE
+5517 VNSDPEPEIPAPE

-5538 DSSFPEVSQDA
+5538 DSSFPVVSQDA

-5556 AWALPSK
+5556 SWALLSK

-5574 QSQQAAPEV
+5574 QSPQASPEV
-5583 EEPSLEPLNDK
+5583 EEPSLEPSNEK

-5611 NLFPGLERS
+5611 NLFPGLERA
-5620 GFRRPA
+5620 GFRRSA

-5637 AEEETTADLES
+5637 AEEETTADLEA
-5648 NRDIA
+5648 NRDLA
-5653 IPVLEAP
+5653 IPVSEAP
-5660 LTTTETKEI
+5660 LATTETKEI

-5682 RQIESTISELK
+5682 RQIESTISELN

-5715 GEKSLDAPLSLSME
+5715 GEKSLGAPLSLSTE
-5729 PSNERTRTEE
+5729 SSNERTRTEE
-5739 PSPTRLPPP
+5739 PSSPTRLPPP

-5770 TPRTWSLDEPSLPA
+5770 PPRTWSLDEPSLPA

-5792 LFGPDDNVRPRTP
+5792 LFGPTDDYVRPRTP
-5805 LEPIAEQEPHGQGT
+5805 LEPIAEQEPHGRGT

-5858 ENPKA
+5858 ENQKGE
-5863 DFQEIQKTPEQGIL
+5863 DFNEIQKTPEQGIL

-5904 DSQPSLDLDQLPSSS
+5904 DSQPSNLDLDQLPSSS

-6051 SALAA
+6051 SALAT

-6069 TRELVELQSQ
+6069 TRELVELQAQ

-6244 LSEVGPTRAVHR
+6244 LGEVGPTRAVHR

-6389 DVGEGEDEEVVC
+6389 DVGEGEDEDVVC

>member
-168 STNMPPSAP
+168 STSMLPSAP

-191 QFPMQYDAGIPSAD
+191 QFPMQYDAGLPSAD

-251 ESVEHQPG
+251 QSVEHQPG

-313 APAVS
+313 PPAVAS
-318 SSSPPKP
+318 SRPPKP
-325 SKPSKPSSSGVL
+325 SKPSKPSSSGIL

-343 AAAYGIGGM
+343 AATYGIGGM

-359 SPPQHTTSYAQQGQ
+359 SPPEHTTSYAQQGQ
-373 PVVQGHPMT
+373 PVVQGQAMT

-406 SHSFSEGAGIAVAGA
+406 SHNFSEGAGIAVAGA

-457 GMQSYA
+457 GMQPYA
-463 PGHNNALYAA
+463 PSHNNALYSA

-479 TQAAYNPGFYP
+479 AQAAYNPGFYP

-645 SGRSPQRDHYADSK
+645 SGRSPERDHYAESK
-659 HASQSGYSRHTRS
+659 HASQAGYSRHTRS

-795 KSKKKDKKGKDVDA
+795 KSKKKSKKGKDVDA

-900 KKRKDKRSSATN
+900 KKRKDKRSSAAN

-1009 STPAVPSL
+1009 STPAVPPL

-1133 ERDDEERRYAGDRE
+1133 ERDDEERRYAGERG

-1193 RRAERKRDTDTIGD
+1193 RRAERKRDTDIIAD
-1207 TSIVSRFQAT
+1207 SSIVSRFEPT

-1232 QKKQSPRSPRPAQV
+1232 QKKQSPSSPRPAQV

-1287 PTHEEPKPT
+1287 STQEEPKPT

-1475 VEGEIE
+1475 IEGEIE

-1489 DMTFAPEHVVQDN
+1489 DMTSAPEHVVQDK
-1502 DQLFFDEP
+1502 DELFFDEP
-1510 ESISRDR
+1510 ESFSRDR
-1517 DISPGRR
+1517 DISSGRP

-1581 APVAMDPETPT
+1581 APVAMDPDTPT

-1605 FDLPDFQERELAESP
+1605 FDLPEFQERELAESP
-1620 DLKDETSKSRK
+1620 DLKDERSKSRK

-1685 EYPESVVPE
+1685 EYPESVVPD
-1694 SRDDSFSVISAP
+1694 SRDESFSVISAP

-1731 SPEPSESRDNTRSI
+1731 SREPSESRDDTRSI
-1745 TSTPAGKEEYES
+1745 TSTPAGKEEYAS

-1766 GDDYDIAESRE
+1766 GDDYDIPRSRE
-1777 ISEPYDDNRS
+1777 IPESYDDNRS

-1812 ISRSRDVSESRDESR
+1812 ISRSRDVSESRDESH

-1850 DAEAASDVAEGG
+1850 DVEAASDAAEGG
-1862 EEKKRRRKRRSKHGS
+1862 EEKKKRRKRRSKHGS

-1919 TSSPARIDEARE
+1919 TSSPARIDESRE

-1946 RSIFGSQVSAPAER
+1946 RGIFGSQVSAPAER
-1960 VRSDHSRSSSLS
+1960 VRSGHSRSSSLD

-1980 SEAGVDDERRRHKRR
+1980 SEAGVDDERRRHKKR

-2065 DQSFLRKHPEILAPE
+2065 DQSFLRKRPEILAPE
-2080 REDHGASWLPALAG
+2080 REDHGALWLPALAG

-2105 DIPPQRPRSQSTSPP
+2105 DIPQQRPRSQSTSPP

-2180 LSRAVPVEQ
+2180 LSRALPVEQ

-2300 RDLDLLGSQQPTP
+2300 RDLELLGSQQPTP

-2319 DSESRKEKRR
+2319 DSEARKEKRR
-2329 YEFHSPSELLQ
+2329 YEFHSPSELLH

-2383 VSHPQHE
+2383 VSRHQHE

-2428 HDQSRSLHADE
+2428 HDQSRSLPADE

-2451 EAVAAEG
+2451 EAVAAKG
-2458 SSHDHDKAP
+2458 SSHDHDKVP
-2467 VDEEAPSEPVT
+2467 GEPVT
-2478 AIKENNP
+2478 AIEENYP

-2508 PVESSDLQP
+2508 PAESSDVQP
-2517 QPGTEVVPDE
+2517 QPDAEVVPDE
-2527 SAATQSSKKKNKKK
+2527 GAGIQSSKKKNKKK
-2541 NKKNLAQSADLGTPE
+2541 KNKKNQAQDAELGTPE

-2563 LSKELAQDPAVEVP
+2563 LSKELAQDAAVEVP

-2592 QSEHEPVEASREL
+2592 QSEHDPVEVEASREL
-2605 GPEIVADE
+2605 GPEIVVDE
-2613 PVVEGAPVQSAPIE
+2613 LVVEG
-2627 SAPVEPEVAVPEQPD
+2627 APVEPEVAVPEQPD
-2642 AEPIEASRELEIV
+2642 AEPIEASRELEIEPLVAATQEPEVVTALEPEPTEVVATETEQAEDPASSTKKAKRDKKKQKKKSKNASTSEEPADDTATAQPEHDISASKEVEGQQEDKAPAPAEEIV
-2655 AAPLPEDIATSTDPL
+2655 AAPLPEDIATSTEPL
-2670 DNTSDQAAVPSSATD
+2670 DNTSDQTAVPSAATD
-2685 EEKDQSQ
+2685 EEQDQSQ

-2717 PSLPAEEQQTPEPTF
+2717 PNLLVEEQQTPEPTF
-2732 TDANETPITG
+2732 TDANETPITSAA
-2742 VTQSEVEE
+2742 QPEAEE

-2756 EIEKPTEDSTPEAPL
+2756 DIEKPTEDSTPEAPL

-2820 APAEGSETKAE
+2820 TPAEGSETKAE

-2868 KTEQSAVVEP
+2868 ETEQSAVVEP

-2908 LQTTIEEPA
+2908 LQTTEEPA
-2917 ATQEQEQVPLEV
+2917 ATQEHEQVPLEV
-2929 AVDAAPIVTEPV
+2929 AVDATPVVTEPV

-2962 QLPDPAEEPS
+2962 ELPDPAEEAS
-2972 REISQPSAVETQPE
+2972 REISEPSAVETQPE
-2986 AEVQAEPQ
+2986 AEVQTESQ

-3007 AQKKK
+3007 AQKKT
-3012 AKKNKKKGKQSES
+3012 KKNKKKGKQSES
-3025 SILEDEK
+3025 SIPEDEK
-3032 PAESVSPA
+3032 PAESFSPA
-3040 PELETA
+3040 PEIETA

-3089 AVPPQEEAS
+3089 TVPPQEEAS

-3112 KAPKEEPIASE
+3112 EAPKEEPIASE

-3132 AEPEIPMT
+3132 AEPEVPMT

-3184 PSKDIAP
+3184 PSKDVAP

-3202 LSAPVSSEPAEA
+3202 LSALVSSEPVEA
-3214 AQDVVPTSTAE
+3214 AQDVVPTSPTE

-3234 TLLPTETETL
+3234 TLLPTEPETL
-3244 EQPKDIDPPVEAEP
+3244 EQTKDIDPPVEAEP
-3258 PLEDAA
+3258 PVEDAA
-3264 PSSEIEATEVV
+3264 PSSEIEATEVI

-3282 EEAITPADAPRDLDQ
+3282 EEATTPADAPRDLDQ
-3297 QDDIVKVEELKSEDV
+3297 QDGIVKVEEPTSEDV
-3312 APAPTEEPSVDAAE
+3312 APAPTEEPSVDSTQ
-3326 TDAPNA
+3326 TDALKA

-3362 PVQLDEQPKPE
+3362 SVQLDEQPKPE

-3379 VEKSV
+3379 EEKSV
-3384 EQAADILPE
+3384 DQAGDILPE
-3393 SEATPTAETVAGVDE
+3393 SEATPTAEAVAGVDE
-3408 PTEPEAARDLE
+3408 PTEPETARDLE

-3448 IVTPDI
+3448 IPTPDI
-3454 AEQGIDVQDGDR
+3454 AEQGIDVQDGDK
-3466 ETAQEPTVEVT
+3466 ETAQELTVEVT

-3491 SAEPVLGKSLDDKP
+3491 SEEPVLDKSLDDKP
-3505 TEPTAEPV
+3505 TEPTAEPL
-3513 MEEPQLTEPTESP
+3513 MEEAQPTEPTESP
-3526 VVEHAEDEQVATSSK
+3526 VAEQAEDEQVATSSK

-3558 EQPAPAEESKAVPA
+3558 EQPASAEEESKAVPA

-3583 EIKVTPAEEEPAPV
+3583 EVKLTPAEEEPAPV
-3597 PAEVESADPAPSQEL
+3597 PAEVETADPAPSQEL
-3612 ELPPLEK
+3612 EQPPLEK
-3619 DAEVPV
+3619 DAEVPIV
-3625 VMEEAPKAEES
+3625 TEEPPKAEES
-3636 TQPETTT
+3636 AQPETPT
-3643 DVADAKAAEEAS
+3643 DVAAA
-3655 MTPAQKRKAK
+3655 
-3665 KDKKKRQ
+3665 
-3672 SVAAEQE
+3672 
-3679 QSTPAEEESKA
+3679 
-3690 VPAEEEIKL
+3690 
-3699 TPAEEEPAPV
+3699 
-3709 PTEVEF
+3709 
-3715 TEPALS
+3715 
-3721 QEPEQPA
+3721 
-3728 SEPIPETPIATEEA
+3728 
-3742 PKAEETTQQDAS
+3742 
-3754 PDVAAIEA
+3754 EA

-3781 KRQSVAAEEE
+3781 KRQSVVAEEE
-3791 QPTPAEEEVKLTPAE
+3791 QPTPAEEEVKLAPAE
-3806 EEPAP
+3806 EEPA
-3811 VPAEVESTEPA
+3811 S
-3822 LSQEPEQ
+3822 
-3829 PAPELSPES
+3829 
-3838 PIATE
+3838 
-3843 EAPQAEETTQQDASA
+3843 
-3858 DVAATEAAEEALM
+3858 
-3871 TPAQRRKAKKDKKKR
+3871 
-3886 QSVAAEEEQPTPAEE
+3886 
-3901 EVKLTPAEEE
+3901 
-3911 PTHMPTEG
+3911 MPTEG

-3924 APSQELEQASVNQEA
+3924 APSQELEQASLNQEA

-3944 MEEEPKAEE
+3944 TEEQPKAEE
-3953 SSPEETTHVE
+3953 SSPETTQVE

-3998 AEEEQPVPV
+3998 AEEEQPAPV

-4028 MPESVREE
+4028 IPESGREE
-4036 PTEPI
+4036 PTETI
-4041 STQEPEQSTVGEDA
+4041 LTQEAEQSTVGEDA

-4100 RRKAKKDK
+4100 KRKAKKDK
-4108 KKRQSVVAEEEQ
+4108 KKRQSVIAEQEQ
-4120 PASVEESKPES
+4120 PASVEEPKPES
-4131 AQQEPVEPGLTQET
+4131 PQQEPVEPELTQET
-4145 EQPTVDKDAQPPI
+4145 EQPTIDKDAQPPI
-4158 MVEEQVPS
+4158 MVEEQVPKA
-4166 PEEPSPE
+4166 EEPSPE
-4173 EATQQDVPADA
+4173 EATQQDAPADA

-4217 DDATPSEEQ
+4217 DDATPSEEP
-4226 KPEQDSSAPED
+4226 KPEQDLSAPED

-4242 DAPADLVIAGESA
+4242 DAPADLGIADESA
-4255 KELPVTEEVAEPAT
+4255 KELPVTEEAAEPAT
-4269 EGEVSEKTEEPA
+4269 EGEVSEKIEEPA
-4281 SEQSK
+4281 SSEQSK

-4300 APIPAEVEDPKSAA
+4300 VAIPADAEDPKSAA

-4362 AENAPTATDA
+4362 AESAPAATDA
-4372 VQESE
+4372 AQESE

-4382 LPDTPAENLEL
+4382 SPDTPAENLEL
-4393 QDTPASESAQ
+4393 QDTPASEPAQ

-4409 QDNTIEP
+4409 QDNTTEP
-4416 EAPKAKELETTETV
+4416 EAPKAEEPETTETV
-4430 SDDVPKEEIPN
+4430 SDDVPKEEIPD
-4441 AKETHEAPA
+4441 AKETAEAPA

-4455 DTEPT
+4455 DAEPT
-4460 PSQEAEAIASSP
+4460 PTQEAEAIVSSP

-4510 TEADNSV
+4510 TEAANSV

-4524 DTDTPGL
+4524 DTDAPGL

-4638 IVEEKSSVPEA
+4638 IGEEKSSVPEA

-4658 ENKDVEETHV
+4658 ENKYVEETPV
-4668 DVPIDS
+4668 DVPID
-4674 VSEAQT
+4674 VVPEAQT
-4680 QESPVEEEASETAVS
+4680 QESLVEEEEEASETAVS
-4695 TKQKKKNKKKNKK
+4695 KKQKKKNKKKNKK

-4721 SAEDKEQPEAAPL
+4721 TAENKEQPEAAPL
-4734 VDAEPQPEVKDIAEP
+4734 VDAEPQPEVKETTEP
-4749 EPIAEAEPLPV
+4749 ESIGEAEPLPV
-4760 LEGQSADRSQDVEE
+4760 LEGQSADRSQSVEE
-4774 TTDVQTTEDID
+4774 TTAVQTTEDID

-4800 PIPEEQPAEH
+4800 PIPEEQLAEH
-4810 PQDIEE
+4810 PQNIEE
-4816 TVAIQTTEDIDD
+4816 TVAVQTTEGIDN
-4828 TKEISAPEGETVA
+4828 TKEINVPEGETVA

-4849 SEALTDAAATE
+4849 SEGLTDAATTE

-4894 LQPKEQTTPE
+4894 LQPEEQKTPE
-4904 AAETSVQEV
+4904 AAETSAQEV

-4920 PAETIT
+4920 PAEIIT
-4926 QGEAVTSADEPTVQP
+4926 QGEVVTSADEPTAQP
-4941 IDVTEEAVKDLVTP
+4941 IDVIEEAAKDLATSS
-4955 PEDTEH
+4955 EDTEE
-4961 HVPSQEIE
+4961 HVPSQKVE
-4969 GGERSLELPSAESN
+4969 GGGRSLEPPSAESN
-4983 VEEGDKPAGEAAEA
+4983 AEEGDKPAGEAAEA
-4997 PAEILDNEQ
+4997 TAENLDDEQ
-5006 ASEQVPPEAAPEPEG
+5006 ASEQAPPEAAPEPEG
-5021 ESASVPKKMSKKE
+5021 EPAIVPKKMSKKE
-5034 KKKAAAAAAAAAALL
+5034 KKKAAAAAAAAALL
-5049 EEEKPVESQP
+5049 EEEKLVELQP
-5059 EPEEPPAITPQ
+5059 EPEEPPTITPQ
-5070 ALEEAVEQPIV
+5070 ALEDVVEKPIV
-5081 QELQPS
+5081 QEPQPS
-5087 GTEDKPQPETG
+5087 GTEDKPQPETE

-5109 SEQKED
+5109 SEPKED
-5115 VLEQPVDVLDSA
+5115 DLEQPVDALDST

-5135 PEESTKELVEE
+5135 PEESTKELAEE
-5146 PAAVNTITRTSS
+5146 PAAVDTITRKAS
-5158 KKDKKKAKKEAKQ
+5158 KKDKKKAKKQAKQ

-5190 VEAAPAPE
+5190 VEAAPT
-5198 PSLEETPTEIVPEP
+5198 LEETPTEIVPEP
-5212 EFAREVI
+5212 ESIAREEI

-5230 EAPPLEAFGTVSEDK
+5230 EATPLEAFGTVSEDK
-5245 QPSESEKNEAVV
+5245 QPSESEKNEAVI

-5272 QATNYEPL
+5272 QATEYEPL

-5300 AQDLEKTADLEV
+5300 VRDLEKTADLEV

-5338 KHKAKKN
+5338 KRKARKN

-5352 STQQQEEP
+5352 STQQQDEP
-5360 QADVAELPTESGIR
+5360 QADVTELPTESEIR

-5389 VAEPQP
+5389 AAEPQP
-5395 TLERELPIEPSLA
+5395 TLERELSIEPSLA
-5408 IDDQP
+5408 VGDQP
-5413 ISAPEVQDGPTQPD
+5413 ISAPEVQVGPTD
-5427 EEPVSEE
+5427 EQPVSEE
-5434 IPLPRKASKKK
+5434 IPLSRKASKK
-5445 AKKAQKAKK
+5445 AKKAQKANK

-5461 ENAIDA
+5461 ENAVDA

-5485 PEVPDEKSSHDEEDW
+5485 PEEPDEKSSHDEEDW

-5510 ESQRLKD
+5510 ESQRLKE

-5549 NEAAEED
+5549 NEVAEED

-5637 AEEETTADLES
+5637 AKEETTADLEA

-5699 TATEDD
+5699 NATQDD

-5715 GEKSLDAPLSLSME
+5715 GEKSLDAPLSLSTE

-5739 PSPTRLPPP
+5739 PSSPTRLPPP

-5784 LAPSPPRS
+5784 LVPSPPRS

-5858 ENPKA
+5858 ENQKE

-6244 LSEVGPTRAVHR
+6244 LGEVGPARAVHR

-6389 DVGEGEDEEVVC
+6389 DVGEGEDEDVVC